1 MTAGFTHTQ
10 NRELSWLKFNERVLE
25 EACADEVPLY
35 ERLKFIAI
43 FTSNLDEF
51 FMVRVG
57 SLYDMSL
64 EGDVPIDNKTGLSPS
79 EQLERIYHA
88 VEPLYRKRD
97 RFFGEVTNALRA
109 YGVCDLNLDEL
120 KGDDATFVY
129 EYWRSCVLPVLSP
142 QIVDEHHPFPFV
154 GSKAPYVAVEL
165 QKKKRNILGL
175 IPMPAAL
182 PPVLFLPGDSIR
194 YIHLEQ
200 IVYRYAEEAFTAYPM
215 LSRNIFCVTRNA
227 DISPEDEDFS
237 PDADFREK
245 MKKLVK
251 QRSRLAPVRM
261 ECAYPMEGFLFD
273 TLSEKL
279 GLSRPQIYVS
289 SAPFSM
295 GYVYGLCQKF
305 DEGAQRRLCYRP
317 FSPQLVRNSL
327 FDFPRGQDVL
337 LFYPYES
344 MQPFLRLIRRAAN
357 DPYVTSIQITIYR
370 LAKDAKLIDLLCDA
384 AENGKEVLVLIELR
398 ARFDEQNNIDWSERL
413 ERAGCRV
420 IYGFEGFKVHSK
432 VCLITRL
439 EHGNPRYITQIATG
453 NYNEKTAELYT
464 DLSLIT
470 ADQNI
475 GRDAAE
481 FFRNMFIGNLE
492 VDYKH
497 LMVAPHCMKT
507 RILELIDEEIK
518 KGKGGQITL
527 KVNSVTDI
535 DVINKLAEASCA
547 GVRIMMLV
555 RGICCLL
562 PGVPGYTEN
571 IRVFSIV
578 GRFLEHSRIYSFG
591 VGASQKL
598 YISSA
603 DMMTRNMQRRVEV
616 AVPIY
621 SPRVRERINHII
633 DVYFRDTAKARE
645 LKSDGNY
652 ERDPQWRNGL
662 SAQEQFMAEAL
673 ENKERERPRGESAL
687 HRFVRKRVT
696 RWYRSLT
703 SELD

>member
-1 MTAGFTHTQ
+1 MAGFSYTQ

-25 EACADEVPLY
+25 EAYAEEVPLY

-64 EGDVPIDNKTGLSPS
+64 DGDDQIDNKTGLSPS
-79 EQLERIYHA
+79 QQLERIYHA
-88 VEPLYRKRD
+88 VEPLYKKRD
-97 RFFGEVTNALRA
+97 RYFREVENALRA
-109 YGVCDLNLDEL
+109 YGIADLSIDEL
-120 KGDDATFVY
+120 KGDDAVFVY
-129 EYWRSCVLPVLSP
+129 DYWRSCVLPVLSP
-142 QIVDEHHPFPFV
+142 QIVDDHHPFPFV
-154 GSKAPYVAVEL
+154 ANKVPHVAVEL
-165 QKKKRNILGL
+165 QKKKRTIMGL

-182 PPVLFLPGDSIR
+182 PSLLFLPGQGIR
-194 YIHLEQ
+194 YVHLEEV
-200 IVYRYAEEAFTAYPM
+200 ICRYAEEAFPAYPV

-227 DISPEDEDFS
+227 DISPEDEEFA
-237 PDADFREK
+237 PAGDFREK

-251 QRSRLAPVRM
+251 QRSRLAPVRL
-261 ECAYPMEGFLFD
+261 ECAQLLNDFFFGI
-273 TLSEKL
+273 LSEKL
-279 GLSRPQIYVS
+279 GLTRAQIYATE
-289 SAPFSM
+289 APFTMS
-295 GYVYGLCQKF
+295 YVYGLSQKF
-305 DEGAQRRLCYRP
+305 DEDMEKRLCYRP
-317 FSPQLVRNSL
+317 FTPQLVRGSL
-327 FDFPRGQDVL
+327 FEFPRGRDVL
-337 LFYPYES
+337 LSYPYES
-344 MQPFLRLIRRAAN
+344 MQPFLRLVRRAAN
-357 DPYVTSIQITIYR
+357 DPGVTSIQITIYR
-370 LAKDAKLIDLLCDA
+370 LAKEAKLIDSLCLA

-413 ERAGCRV
+413 ETAGCRV

-439 EHGNPRYITQIATG
+439 EHGNPRYVTQIATG
-453 NYNEKTAELYT
+453 NYNEKTAAQYT

-475 GRDAAE
+475 GHDAAE
-481 FFRNMFIGNLE
+481 FFRNMAIGNLE
-492 VDYKH
+492 EEYKT
-497 LMVAPHCMKT
+497 LMVAPRCMKS
-507 RILELIDEEIK
+507 RIMELIDEEIK
-518 KGKGGQITL
+518 KGRDGQIIF
-527 KVNSVTDI
+527 KVNSVTDLE
-535 DVINKLAEASCA
+535 VINKLSEASCA

-578 GRFLEHSRIYSFG
+578 GRYLEHSRIYSFG
-591 VGASQKL
+591 AGSEQKL

-603 DMMTRNMQRRVEV
+603 DLMTRNMQRRVEV

-621 SPRVRERINHII
+621 APHIRERVNHILDI
-633 DVYFRDTAKARE
+633 YFRDTAKARE

-652 ERDPQWRNGL
+652 ERFPDYRTGL

-673 ENKERERPRGESAL
+673 ENADTEKPRGEGWL
-687 HRFVRKRVT
+687 HRKVREKVT

-703 SELD
+703 SDLD

>member
-1 MTAGFTHTQ
+1 MAGFSYTQ

-25 EACADEVPLY
+25 EAYADEVPLY

-64 EGDVPIDNKTGLSPS
+64 DGDEQIDNKTGLSPS
-79 EQLERIYHA
+79 QQLERIYHA
-88 VEPLYRKRD
+88 VEPLYKKRD
-97 RFFGEVTNALRA
+97 RYFREVENALRG
-109 YGVCDLNLDEL
+109 YGIKDMRIDEL
-120 KGDDATFVY
+120 KGDDAVFVY
-129 EYWRSCVLPVLSP
+129 DYWRSCILPVLSP

-154 GSKAPYVAVEL
+154 ANKALHVAVEL
-165 QKKKRNILGL
+165 QKKKRTIMGL

-182 PPVLFLPGDSIR
+182 PALLFLPGEGIR
-194 YIHLEQ
+194 YVHLED
-200 IVYRYAEEAFTAYPM
+200 IVCRYAEEVFPAYPV

-227 DISPEDEDFS
+227 DISPEDEEFA
-237 PDADFREK
+237 PAGDFREK

-251 QRSRLAPVRM
+251 QRSRLAPVRL
-261 ECAYPMEGFLFD
+261 ECAQLLNDFFFGI
-273 TLSEKL
+273 LSEKL
-279 GLSRPQIYVS
+279 GLSRAQIYATE
-289 SAPFSM
+289 APFTMS
-295 GYVYGLCQKF
+295 YVYGLSQKF
-305 DEGAQRRLCYRP
+305 DEEMQKKLCYRP
-317 FSPQLVRNSL
+317 FTPQMVRGSL
-327 FDFPRGQDVL
+327 FEFPRGRDVL
-337 LFYPYES
+337 LSYPYES
-344 MQPFLRLIRRAAN
+344 MQPFLRLVRRAAN
-357 DPYVTSIQITIYR
+357 DPSVTSIQITIYR
-370 LAKDAKLIDLLCDA
+370 LAKEAKLIDSLCLA

-413 ERAGCRV
+413 ETAGCRV

-453 NYNEKTAELYT
+453 NYNEKTAAQYT

-481 FFRNMFIGNLE
+481 FFRNMAIGNLE
-492 VDYKH
+492 EDYKT
-497 LMVAPHCMKT
+497 LMVAPKCMKS
-507 RILELIDEEIK
+507 RIMELIDEEIQ
-518 KGKGGQITL
+518 KGKDGQIIF
-527 KVNSVTDI
+527 KVNSVTDLE
-535 DVINKLAEASCA
+535 VINKLSEASCA

-578 GRFLEHSRIYSFG
+578 GRYLEHSRIYSFG
-591 VGASQKL
+591 AGSEQKL

-603 DMMTRNMQRRVEV
+603 DLMTRNMQRRVEV

-621 SPRVRERINHII
+621 APHIRERVNHILDI
-633 DVYFRDTAKARE
+633 YFRDTAKARE

-652 ERDPQWRNGL
+652 ERFPDYRTGL

-673 ENKERERPRGESAL
+673 ENADTEKPRGEGWL
-687 HRFVRKRVT
+687 HRKVREKVT

-703 SELD
+703 SDLD

>member
-1 MTAGFTHTQ
+1 MAGFSYTQ

-25 EACADEVPLY
+25 EAYADEVPLY

-64 EGDVPIDNKTGLSPS
+64 DGDEQIDNKTGLSPS
-79 EQLERIYHA
+79 QQLERIYHA
-88 VEPLYRKRD
+88 VEPLYKKRD
-97 RFFGEVTNALRA
+97 RYFREVENALRG
-109 YGVCDLNLDEL
+109 YGIKDMRIDEL
-120 KGDDATFVY
+120 KGDDAVFVY
-129 EYWRSCVLPVLSP
+129 DYWRSCILPVLSP

-154 GSKAPYVAVEL
+154 ANKALHVAVEL
-165 QKKKRNILGL
+165 QKKKRTIMGL

-182 PPVLFLPGDSIR
+182 PALLFLPGEGIR
-194 YIHLEQ
+194 YVHLED
-200 IVYRYAEEAFTAYPM
+200 IVCRYAEEVFPAYPV

-227 DISPEDEDFS
+227 DISPEDEEFA
-237 PDADFREK
+237 PAGDFREK

-251 QRSRLAPVRM
+251 QRSRLAPVRL
-261 ECAYPMEGFLFD
+261 ECAQLLNDFFFGI
-273 TLSEKL
+273 LSEKL
-279 GLSRPQIYVS
+279 GLTRAQIYATE
-289 SAPFSM
+289 APFTMS
-295 GYVYGLCQKF
+295 YVYGLSQKF
-305 DEGAQRRLCYRP
+305 DEEMQKKLCYRP
-317 FSPQLVRNSL
+317 FTPQMVRGSL
-327 FDFPRGQDVL
+327 FEFPRGRDVL
-337 LFYPYES
+337 LSYPYES
-344 MQPFLRLIRRAAN
+344 MQPFLRLVRRAAN
-357 DPYVTSIQITIYR
+357 DPSVTSIQITIYR
-370 LAKDAKLIDLLCDA
+370 LAKEAKLIDSLCLA

-413 ERAGCRV
+413 ETAGCRV

-439 EHGNPRYITQIATG
+439 EHGNPRYVTQIATG
-453 NYNEKTAELYT
+453 NYNEKTAAQYT

-481 FFRNMFIGNLE
+481 FFRNMAIGNLE
-492 VDYKH
+492 EDYKT
-497 LMVAPHCMKT
+497 LMVAPKCMKS
-507 RILELIDEEIK
+507 RIMELIDEEIK
-518 KGKGGQITL
+518 KGKDGQIIF
-527 KVNSVTDI
+527 KVNSVTDLE
-535 DVINKLAEASCA
+535 VINKLSEASCA
-547 GVRIMMLV
+547 GVRIMLLV

-562 PGVPGYTEN
+562 PGVPEYTEN

-578 GRFLEHSRIYSFG
+578 GRYLEHSRIYSFG
-591 VGASQKL
+591 AGAEQKL

-603 DMMTRNMQRRVEV
+603 DLMTRNMQRRVEV

-621 SPRVRERINHII
+621 APHIRERVNHIL

-652 ERDPQWRNGL
+652 ERFPEYKTGL

-673 ENKERERPRGESAL
+673 ENADTEKPHTEGWL
-687 HRFVRKRVT
+687 HRKVREKVT

-703 SELD
+703 SDLD

>member
-1 MTAGFTHTQ
+1 MAGFSYTQ

-25 EACADEVPLY
+25 EAYAGEVPLY

-64 EGDVPIDNKTGLSPS
+64 DGDDQIDNKTGLSPS
-79 EQLERIYHA
+79 QQLERIYHA
-88 VEPLYRKRD
+88 VEPLYKKRD
-97 RFFGEVTNALRA
+97 RYFREVENALRA
-109 YGVCDLNLDEL
+109 YGIADLSIDEL
-120 KGDDATFVY
+120 KGDDAVFVY
-129 EYWRSCVLPVLSP
+129 DYWRSCVLPVLSP
-142 QIVDEHHPFPFV
+142 QIVDDHHPFPFV
-154 GSKAPYVAVEL
+154 ANKVPHVAVEL
-165 QKKKRNILGL
+165 QKKKRTIMGL

-182 PPVLFLPGDSIR
+182 PSLLFLPGQGIR
-194 YIHLEQ
+194 YVHLEEV
-200 IVYRYAEEAFTAYPM
+200 ICRYAEEAFPAYPV

-227 DISPEDEDFS
+227 DISPEDEEFA
-237 PDADFREK
+237 PAGDFREK

-251 QRSRLAPVRM
+251 QRSRLAPVRL
-261 ECAYPMEGFLFD
+261 ECAQLLNDFFFGI
-273 TLSEKL
+273 LSEKL
-279 GLSRPQIYVS
+279 GLTRAQIYATE
-289 SAPFSM
+289 APFTMS
-295 GYVYGLCQKF
+295 YVYGLSQKF
-305 DEGAQRRLCYRP
+305 DEEMQKKLCYRP
-317 FSPQLVRNSL
+317 FTPQMVRGSL
-327 FDFPRGQDVL
+327 FEFPRGRDVL
-337 LFYPYES
+337 LSYPYES
-344 MQPFLRLIRRAAN
+344 MQPFLRLVRRAAN
-357 DPYVTSIQITIYR
+357 DPSVTSIQITIYR
-370 LAKDAKLIDLLCDA
+370 LAKEAKLIDSLCLA

-413 ERAGCRV
+413 ETAGCRV

-453 NYNEKTAELYT
+453 NYNEKTAAQYT

-475 GRDAAE
+475 GHDAAE
-481 FFRNMFIGNLE
+481 FFRNMAIGNLE
-492 VDYKH
+492 EEYKT
-497 LMVAPHCMKT
+497 LMVAPRCMKS
-507 RILELIDEEIK
+507 RIMELIDEEIK
-518 KGKGGQITL
+518 KGKDGQIIF
-527 KVNSVTDI
+527 KVNSVTDLE
-535 DVINKLAEASCA
+535 VINKLSEASCA

-578 GRFLEHSRIYSFG
+578 GRYLEHSRIYSFG
-591 VGASQKL
+591 VGSEQKL

-603 DMMTRNMQRRVEV
+603 DLMTRNMQRRVEV

-621 SPRVRERINHII
+621 APHIRERVNHIL

-652 ERDPQWRNGL
+652 ERFPEYKTGL

-673 ENKERERPRGESAL
+673 ENADTEKPHTEGWL
-687 HRFVRKRVT
+687 HRKVREKVT

-703 SELD
+703 SDLD

>member
-1 MTAGFTHTQ
+1 MAGFSYTQ

-25 EACADEVPLY
+25 EAYAGEVPLY

-64 EGDVPIDNKTGLSPS
+64 DGDEQIDNKTGLSPS
-79 EQLERIYHA
+79 QQLERIYHA
-88 VEPLYRKRD
+88 VEPLYKKRD
-97 RFFGEVTNALRA
+97 RYFREVENALRG
-109 YGVCDLNLDEL
+109 YGIKDMRIDEL
-120 KGDDATFVY
+120 KGDDAVFVY
-129 EYWRSCVLPVLSP
+129 DYWRSCILPVLSP

-154 GSKAPYVAVEL
+154 ANKALHVAVEL
-165 QKKKRNILGL
+165 QKKKRTIMGL

-182 PPVLFLPGDSIR
+182 PALLFLPGEGIR
-194 YIHLEQ
+194 YVHLED
-200 IVYRYAEEAFTAYPM
+200 IVCRYAEEVFPAYPV

-227 DISPEDEDFS
+227 DISPEDEEFA
-237 PDADFREK
+237 PAGDFREK

-251 QRSRLAPVRM
+251 QRSRLAPVRL
-261 ECAYPMEGFLFD
+261 ECAQLLNDFFFGI
-273 TLSEKL
+273 LSEKL
-279 GLSRPQIYVS
+279 GLSRAQIYATE
-289 SAPFSM
+289 APFTMS
-295 GYVYGLCQKF
+295 YVYGLSQKF
-305 DEGAQRRLCYRP
+305 DEEMQKKLCYRP
-317 FSPQLVRNSL
+317 FTPQMVRGSL
-327 FDFPRGQDVL
+327 FEFPRGRDVL
-337 LFYPYES
+337 LSYPYES
-344 MQPFLRLIRRAAN
+344 MQPFLRLVRRAAN
-357 DPYVTSIQITIYR
+357 DPSVTSIQITIYR
-370 LAKDAKLIDLLCDA
+370 LAKEAKLIDSLCLA

-413 ERAGCRV
+413 ETAGCRV

-453 NYNEKTAELYT
+453 NYNEKTAAQYT

-481 FFRNMFIGNLE
+481 FFRNMAIGNLE
-492 VDYKH
+492 EDYKT
-497 LMVAPHCMKT
+497 LMVAPKCTKS
-507 RILELIDEEIK
+507 RIMELIDEEIK
-518 KGKGGQITL
+518 KGRDGQIIF
-527 KVNSVTDI
+527 KVNSVTDLE
-535 DVINKLAEASCA
+535 VINKLSEASCA
-547 GVRIMMLV
+547 GVRIMLLV

-562 PGVPGYTEN
+562 PGVPEYTEN

-578 GRFLEHSRIYSFG
+578 GRYLEHSRIYSFG
-591 VGASQKL
+591 AGSEQKL

-603 DMMTRNMQRRVEV
+603 DLMTRNMQRRVEV

-621 SPRVRERINHII
+621 APHIRERVNHILDI
-633 DVYFRDTAKARE
+633 YFRDTAKARE

-652 ERDPQWRNGL
+652 ERFPDYRTGL

-673 ENKERERPRGESAL
+673 ENADTEKPRGEGWL
-687 HRFVRKRVT
+687 HRKVREKVT

-703 SELD
+703 SDLD

>member
-1 MTAGFTHTQ
+1 MAGFSYTQ

-25 EACADEVPLY
+25 EAYADEVPLY

-64 EGDVPIDNKTGLSPS
+64 DGDEQIDNKTGLSPS
-79 EQLERIYHA
+79 QQLERIYHA
-88 VEPLYRKRD
+88 VEPLYKKRD
-97 RFFGEVTNALRA
+97 RYFREVENALRS
-109 YGVCDLNLDEL
+109 YGIKDMRIDEL
-120 KGDDATFVY
+120 KGDDAVFVY
-129 EYWRSCVLPVLSP
+129 DYWRSCILPVLSP

-154 GSKAPYVAVEL
+154 ANKALHVAVEL
-165 QKKKRNILGL
+165 QKKKRTIMGL

-182 PPVLFLPGDSIR
+182 PALLFLPGEGIR
-194 YIHLEQ
+194 YVHLED
-200 IVYRYAEEAFTAYPM
+200 IVCRYAEEVFPAYPV

-227 DISPEDEDFS
+227 DISPEDEEFA
-237 PDADFREK
+237 PAGDFREK

-251 QRSRLAPVRM
+251 QRSRLAPVRL
-261 ECAYPMEGFLFD
+261 ECAQLLNDFFFGI
-273 TLSEKL
+273 LSEKL
-279 GLSRPQIYVS
+279 GLTRAQIYATE
-289 SAPFSM
+289 APFTMS
-295 GYVYGLCQKF
+295 YVYGLSQKF
-305 DEGAQRRLCYRP
+305 DEEMQKKLCYRP
-317 FSPQLVRNSL
+317 FTPQMVRGSL
-327 FDFPRGQDVL
+327 FEFPRGRDVL
-337 LFYPYES
+337 LSYPYES
-344 MQPFLRLIRRAAN
+344 MQPFLRLVRRAAN
-357 DPYVTSIQITIYR
+357 DPSVTSIQITIYR
-370 LAKDAKLIDLLCDA
+370 LAKEAKLIDSLCLA

-413 ERAGCRV
+413 ETAGCRV

-453 NYNEKTAELYT
+453 NYNEKTAAQYT

-481 FFRNMFIGNLE
+481 FFRNMAIGNLE
-492 VDYKH
+492 EDYKT
-497 LMVAPHCMKT
+497 LMVAPKCMKS
-507 RILELIDEEIK
+507 RIMELIDEEIQ
-518 KGKGGQITL
+518 KGKDGQIIF
-527 KVNSVTDI
+527 KVNSVTDLE
-535 DVINKLAEASCA
+535 VINKLSEASCA
-547 GVRIMMLV
+547 GVRIMLLV

-562 PGVPGYTEN
+562 PGVPEYTEN

-578 GRFLEHSRIYSFG
+578 GRYLEHSRIYSFG
-591 VGASQKL
+591 VGSEQKL

-603 DMMTRNMQRRVEV
+603 DLMTRNMQRRVEV

-621 SPRVRERINHII
+621 APHIRERVNHIL

-652 ERDPQWRNGL
+652 ERFPEYKTGL

-673 ENKERERPRGESAL
+673 ENADTEKPHTEGWL
-687 HRFVRKRVT
+687 HRKVREKVT

-703 SELD
+703 SDLD

>member
-1 MTAGFTHTQ
+1 MAGFSYTQ

-25 EACADEVPLY
+25 EAYAEEVPLY

-64 EGDVPIDNKTGLSPS
+64 DGDDQIDNKTGLSPS
-79 EQLERIYHA
+79 QQLERIYHA
-88 VEPLYRKRD
+88 VEPLYKKRD
-97 RFFGEVTNALRA
+97 RYFREVENALRA
-109 YGVCDLNLDEL
+109 YGIADLSIDEL
-120 KGDDATFVY
+120 KGDDAVFVY
-129 EYWRSCVLPVLSP
+129 DYWRSCVLPVLSP
-142 QIVDEHHPFPFV
+142 QIVDDHHPFPFV
-154 GSKAPYVAVEL
+154 ANKVPHVAVEL
-165 QKKKRNILGL
+165 QKKKRTIMGL

-182 PPVLFLPGDSIR
+182 PSLLFLPGQGIR
-194 YIHLEQ
+194 YVHLEEV
-200 IVYRYAEEAFTAYPM
+200 ICRYAEEAFPAYPV

-227 DISPEDEDFS
+227 DISPEDEEFA
-237 PDADFREK
+237 PAGDFREK

-251 QRSRLAPVRM
+251 QRSRLAPVRL
-261 ECAYPMEGFLFD
+261 ECAQLLNDFFFGI
-273 TLSEKL
+273 LSEKL
-279 GLSRPQIYVS
+279 GLTRAQIYATE
-289 SAPFSM
+289 APFTMS
-295 GYVYGLCQKF
+295 YVYGLSQKF
-305 DEGAQRRLCYRP
+305 DEDMEKRLCYRP
-317 FSPQLVRNSL
+317 FTPQLVRGSL
-327 FDFPRGQDVL
+327 FEFPRGRDVL
-337 LFYPYES
+337 LSYPYES
-344 MQPFLRLIRRAAN
+344 MQPFLRLVRRAAN
-357 DPYVTSIQITIYR
+357 DPSVTSIQITIYR
-370 LAKDAKLIDLLCDA
+370 LAKEAKLIDSLCLA

-413 ERAGCRV
+413 ETAGCRV

-439 EHGNPRYITQIATG
+439 EHGNPRYVTQIATG
-453 NYNEKTAELYT
+453 NYNEKTAAQYT

-475 GRDAAE
+475 GHDAAE
-481 FFRNMFIGNLE
+481 FFRNMAIGNLE
-492 VDYKH
+492 EEYKT
-497 LMVAPHCMKT
+497 LMVAPRCMKS
-507 RILELIDEEIK
+507 RIMELIDEEIQ
-518 KGKGGQITL
+518 KGKDGQIIF
-527 KVNSVTDI
+527 KVNSVTDLE
-535 DVINKLAEASCA
+535 VINKLSEASCA

-578 GRFLEHSRIYSFG
+578 GRYLEHSRIYSFG
-591 VGASQKL
+591 AGSEQKL

-603 DMMTRNMQRRVEV
+603 DLMTRNMQRRVEV

-621 SPRVRERINHII
+621 APHIRERVNHILDI
-633 DVYFRDTAKARE
+633 YFRDTAKARE

-652 ERDPQWRNGL
+652 ERFPDYRAGL

-673 ENKERERPRGESAL
+673 ENADTEKPRGEGWL
-687 HRFVRKRVT
+687 HRKVREKVT

-703 SELD
+703 SDLD

>member
-1 MTAGFTHTQ
+1 MAGFSYTQ

-25 EACADEVPLY
+25 EAYADEVPLY

-64 EGDVPIDNKTGLSPS
+64 DGDEQIDNKTGLSPS
-79 EQLERIYHA
+79 QQLERIYHA
-88 VEPLYRKRD
+88 VEPLYKKRD
-97 RFFGEVTNALRA
+97 RYFREVENALRG
-109 YGVCDLNLDEL
+109 YGIKDMRIDEL
-120 KGDDATFVY
+120 KGDDAVFVY
-129 EYWRSCVLPVLSP
+129 DYWRSCILPVLSP

-154 GSKAPYVAVEL
+154 ANKALHVAVEL
-165 QKKKRNILGL
+165 QKKKRTIMGL

-182 PPVLFLPGDSIR
+182 PALLFLPGEGIR
-194 YIHLEQ
+194 YVHLED
-200 IVYRYAEEAFTAYPM
+200 IVCRYAEEVFPAYPV

-227 DISPEDEDFS
+227 DISPEDEEFA
-237 PDADFREK
+237 PAGDFREK

-251 QRSRLAPVRM
+251 QRSRLAPVRL
-261 ECAYPMEGFLFD
+261 ECAQLLNDFFFGI
-273 TLSEKL
+273 LSEKL
-279 GLSRPQIYVS
+279 GLTRAQIYATE
-289 SAPFSM
+289 APFTMS
-295 GYVYGLCQKF
+295 YVYGLSQKF
-305 DEGAQRRLCYRP
+305 DEEMQKKLCYRP
-317 FSPQLVRNSL
+317 FTPQMVRGSL
-327 FDFPRGQDVL
+327 FEFPRGRDVL
-337 LFYPYES
+337 LSYPYES
-344 MQPFLRLIRRAAN
+344 MQPFLRLVRRAAN
-357 DPYVTSIQITIYR
+357 DPGVTSIQITIYR
-370 LAKDAKLIDLLCDA
+370 LAKEAKLIDSLCLA

-413 ERAGCRV
+413 ETAGCRV

-439 EHGNPRYITQIATG
+439 EHGNPRYVTQIATG
-453 NYNEKTAELYT
+453 NYNEKTAAQYT

-481 FFRNMFIGNLE
+481 FFRNMAIGNLE
-492 VDYKH
+492 EDYKT
-497 LMVAPHCMKT
+497 LMVAPKCMKS
-507 RILELIDEEIK
+507 RIMELIDEEIK
-518 KGKGGQITL
+518 KGKDGQIIF
-527 KVNSVTDI
+527 KVNSVTDLE
-535 DVINKLAEASCA
+535 VINKLSEASCA
-547 GVRIMMLV
+547 GVRIMLLV

-562 PGVPGYTEN
+562 PGVPEYTEN

-578 GRFLEHSRIYSFG
+578 GRYLEHSRIYSFG
-591 VGASQKL
+591 VGSEQKL

-603 DMMTRNMQRRVEV
+603 DLMTRNMQRRVEV

-621 SPRVRERINHII
+621 APHIRERVNHIL

-652 ERDPQWRNGL
+652 ERFPEYKTGL

-673 ENKERERPRGESAL
+673 ENADTEKPHTEGWL
-687 HRFVRKRVT
+687 HRKVREKVT

-703 SELD
+703 SDLD

>member
-1 MTAGFTHTQ
+1 MAGFSYTQ

-25 EACADEVPLY
+25 EAYAEEVPLY

-64 EGDVPIDNKTGLSPS
+64 DGDDQIDNKTGLSPS
-79 EQLERIYHA
+79 QQLERIYHA
-88 VEPLYRKRD
+88 VEPLYKKRD
-97 RFFGEVTNALRA
+97 RYFREVENALRA
-109 YGVCDLNLDEL
+109 YGIADLSIDEL
-120 KGDDATFVY
+120 KGDDAVFVY
-129 EYWRSCVLPVLSP
+129 DYWRSCVLPVLSP
-142 QIVDEHHPFPFV
+142 QIVDDHHPFPFV
-154 GSKAPYVAVEL
+154 ANKVPHVAVEL
-165 QKKKRNILGL
+165 QKKKRTIMGL

-182 PPVLFLPGDSIR
+182 PALLFLPGNGIR
-194 YIHLEQ
+194 YVHLEEV
-200 IVYRYAEEAFTAYPM
+200 ICRYAEEAFPAYPV

-227 DISPEDEDFS
+227 DISPEDEEFA
-237 PDADFREK
+237 PAGDFREK

-251 QRSRLAPVRM
+251 QRSRLAPVRL
-261 ECAYPMEGFLFD
+261 ECAQLLNDFFFGI
-273 TLSEKL
+273 LSEKL
-279 GLSRPQIYVS
+279 GLTRAQIYATE
-289 SAPFSM
+289 APFTMS
-295 GYVYGLCQKF
+295 YVYGLSQKF
-305 DEGAQRRLCYRP
+305 DEDMEKRLCYRP
-317 FSPQLVRNSL
+317 FTPQLVRGSL
-327 FDFPRGQDVL
+327 FEFPRGRDVL
-337 LFYPYES
+337 LSYPYES
-344 MQPFLRLIRRAAN
+344 MQPFLRLVRRAAN
-357 DPYVTSIQITIYR
+357 DPGVTSIQITIYR
-370 LAKDAKLIDLLCDA
+370 LAKEAKLIDSLCLA

-413 ERAGCRV
+413 ETAGCRV

-439 EHGNPRYITQIATG
+439 EHGNPRYVTQIATG
-453 NYNEKTAELYT
+453 NYNEKTAAQYT

-475 GRDAAE
+475 GHDAAE
-481 FFRNMFIGNLE
+481 FFRNMAIGNLE
-492 VDYKH
+492 EEYKT
-497 LMVAPHCMKT
+497 LMVAPRCMKS
-507 RILELIDEEIK
+507 RIMELIDEEIK
-518 KGKGGQITL
+518 KGKDGQIIF
-527 KVNSVTDI
+527 KVNSVTDLE
-535 DVINKLAEASCA
+535 VINKLSEASCA

-578 GRFLEHSRIYSFG
+578 GRYLEHSRIYSFG
-591 VGASQKL
+591 AGSEQKL

-603 DMMTRNMQRRVEV
+603 DLMTRNMQRRVEV

-621 SPRVRERINHII
+621 APHIRERVNHILDI
-633 DVYFRDTAKARE
+633 YFRDTAKARE

-652 ERDPQWRNGL
+652 ERFPDYRTGL

-673 ENKERERPRGESAL
+673 ENADTEKPRGEGWL
-687 HRFVRKRVT
+687 HRKVREKVT

-703 SELD
+703 SDLD

>member
-1 MTAGFTHTQ
+1 MAGFSYTQ

-25 EACADEVPLY
+25 EAYADEVPLY

-64 EGDVPIDNKTGLSPS
+64 DGDDQIDNKTGLSPS
-79 EQLERIYHA
+79 QQLERIYHA
-88 VEPLYRKRD
+88 VEPLYKKRD
-97 RFFGEVTNALRA
+97 RYFREVENALRG
-109 YGVCDLNLDEL
+109 YGIKDMRIDEL
-120 KGDDATFVY
+120 KGDDAVFVY
-129 EYWRSCVLPVLSP
+129 DYWRSCILPVLSP

-154 GSKAPYVAVEL
+154 ANKALHVAVEL
-165 QKKKRNILGL
+165 QKKKRTIMGL

-182 PPVLFLPGDSIR
+182 PALLFLPGDGIR
-194 YIHLEQ
+194 YVHLED
-200 IVYRYAEEAFTAYPM
+200 IVCRYAEEVFPAYPV

-227 DISPEDEDFS
+227 DISPEDEEFA
-237 PDADFREK
+237 PAGDFREK

-251 QRSRLAPVRM
+251 QRSRLAPVRL
-261 ECAYPMEGFLFD
+261 ECAQLLNDFFFGI
-273 TLSEKL
+273 LSEKL
-279 GLSRPQIYVS
+279 GLTRAQIYATE
-289 SAPFSM
+289 APFTMS
-295 GYVYGLCQKF
+295 YVYGLSQKF
-305 DEGAQRRLCYRP
+305 DEEMQKKLCYRP
-317 FSPQLVRNSL
+317 FTPQMVRGSL
-327 FDFPRGQDVL
+327 FEFPRGRDVL
-337 LFYPYES
+337 LSYPYES
-344 MQPFLRLIRRAAN
+344 MQPFLRLVRRAAN
-357 DPYVTSIQITIYR
+357 DPGVTSIQITIYR
-370 LAKDAKLIDLLCDA
+370 LAKEAKLIDSLCLA

-413 ERAGCRV
+413 ETAGCRV

-439 EHGNPRYITQIATG
+439 EHGNPRYVTQIATG
-453 NYNEKTAELYT
+453 NYNEKTAAQYT

-475 GRDAAE
+475 GHDAAE
-481 FFRNMFIGNLE
+481 FFRNMAIGNLE
-492 VDYKH
+492 EEYKT
-497 LMVAPHCMKT
+497 LMVAPRCMKS
-507 RILELIDEEIK
+507 RIMELIDEEIK
-518 KGKGGQITL
+518 KGKDGQIIF
-527 KVNSVTDI
+527 KVNSVTDLE
-535 DVINKLAEASCA
+535 VINKLSEASCA

-578 GRFLEHSRIYSFG
+578 GRYLEHSRIYSFG
-591 VGASQKL
+591 AGSEQKL

-603 DMMTRNMQRRVEV
+603 DLMTRNMQRRVEV

-621 SPRVRERINHII
+621 APHIRERINHIL

-652 ERDPQWRNGL
+652 ERFPEYKTGL

-673 ENKERERPRGESAL
+673 ENADTEKPHTEGWL
-687 HRFVRKRVT
+687 HRKVREKVT

-703 SELD
+703 SDLD

>member
-1 MTAGFTHTQ
+1 MAGFSYTQ

-25 EACADEVPLY
+25 EAYADEVPLY

-64 EGDVPIDNKTGLSPS
+64 DGDEQIDNKTGLSPS
-79 EQLERIYHA
+79 QQLERIYHA
-88 VEPLYRKRD
+88 VEPLYKKRD
-97 RFFGEVTNALRA
+97 RYFREVENALRG
-109 YGVCDLNLDEL
+109 YGIKDMRIDEL
-120 KGDDATFVY
+120 KGDDAVFVY
-129 EYWRSCVLPVLSP
+129 DYWRSCILPVLSP

-154 GSKAPYVAVEL
+154 ANKALHVAVEL
-165 QKKKRNILGL
+165 QKKKRTIMGL

-182 PPVLFLPGDSIR
+182 PALLFLPGDGIR
-194 YIHLEQ
+194 YVHLED
-200 IVYRYAEEAFTAYPM
+200 IVCRYAEEVFPAYPV

-227 DISPEDEDFS
+227 DISPEDEEFA
-237 PDADFREK
+237 PAGDFREK

-251 QRSRLAPVRM
+251 QRSRLAPVRL
-261 ECAYPMEGFLFD
+261 ECAQLLNDFFFGI
-273 TLSEKL
+273 LSEKL
-279 GLSRPQIYVS
+279 GLTRAQIYATE
-289 SAPFSM
+289 APFTMS
-295 GYVYGLCQKF
+295 YVYGLSQKF
-305 DEGAQRRLCYRP
+305 DEEMQKKLCYRP
-317 FSPQLVRNSL
+317 FTPQMVRGSL
-327 FDFPRGQDVL
+327 FEFPRGRDVL
-337 LFYPYES
+337 LSYPYES
-344 MQPFLRLIRRAAN
+344 MQPFLRLVRRAAN
-357 DPYVTSIQITIYR
+357 DPSVTSIQITIYR
-370 LAKDAKLIDLLCDA
+370 LAKEAKLIDSLCLA

-413 ERAGCRV
+413 ETAGCRV

-453 NYNEKTAELYT
+453 NYNEKTAAQYT

-481 FFRNMFIGNLE
+481 FFRNMAIGNLE
-492 VDYKH
+492 EDYKT
-497 LMVAPHCMKT
+497 LMVAPKCMKS
-507 RILELIDEEIK
+507 RIMELIDEEIQ
-518 KGKGGQITL
+518 KGKDGQIIF
-527 KVNSVTDI
+527 KVNSVTDLE
-535 DVINKLAEASCA
+535 VINKLSEASCA
-547 GVRIMMLV
+547 GVRIMLLV

-562 PGVPGYTEN
+562 PGVPEYTEN

-578 GRFLEHSRIYSFG
+578 GRYLEHSRIYSFG
-591 VGASQKL
+591 VGSEQKL

-603 DMMTRNMQRRVEV
+603 DLMTRNMQRRVEV

-621 SPRVRERINHII
+621 APHIRERVNHIL

-652 ERDPQWRNGL
+652 ERFPEYKTGL

-673 ENKERERPRGESAL
+673 ENADTEKPHTEGWL
-687 HRFVRKRVT
+687 HRKVREKVT

-703 SELD
+703 SDLD

>member
-1 MTAGFTHTQ
+1 MAGFSYTQ

-25 EACADEVPLY
+25 EAYAEEVPLY

-64 EGDVPIDNKTGLSPS
+64 DGDDQIDNKTGLSPS
-79 EQLERIYHA
+79 QQLERIYHA
-88 VEPLYRKRD
+88 VEPLYKKRD
-97 RFFGEVTNALRA
+97 RYFREVENALRA
-109 YGVCDLNLDEL
+109 YGIADLSIDEL
-120 KGDDATFVY
+120 KGDDAVFVY
-129 EYWRSCVLPVLSP
+129 DYWRSCVLPVLSP
-142 QIVDEHHPFPFV
+142 QIVDDHHPFPFV
-154 GSKAPYVAVEL
+154 ANKVPHVAVEL
-165 QKKKRNILGL
+165 QKKKRTIMGL

-182 PPVLFLPGDSIR
+182 PALLFLPGKGIR
-194 YIHLEQ
+194 YVHLEDV
-200 IVYRYAEEAFTAYPM
+200 ICRYAEEAFPAYPV

-227 DISPEDEDFS
+227 DISPEDEEFA
-237 PDADFREK
+237 PAGDFREK

-251 QRSRLAPVRM
+251 QRSRLAPVRL
-261 ECAYPMEGFLFD
+261 ECAQLLNDFFFGI
-273 TLSEKL
+273 LSEKL
-279 GLSRPQIYVS
+279 GLTRAQIYATE
-289 SAPFSM
+289 APFTMS
-295 GYVYGLCQKF
+295 YVYGLSQKF
-305 DEGAQRRLCYRP
+305 DEDMEKRLCYRP
-317 FSPQLVRNSL
+317 FTPQLVRGSL
-327 FDFPRGQDVL
+327 FEFPRGRDVL
-337 LFYPYES
+337 LSYPYES
-344 MQPFLRLIRRAAN
+344 MQPFLRLVRRAAN
-357 DPYVTSIQITIYR
+357 DPGVTSIQITIYR
-370 LAKDAKLIDLLCDA
+370 LAKEAKLIDSLCLA

-413 ERAGCRV
+413 ETAGCRV

-439 EHGNPRYITQIATG
+439 EHGNPRYVTQIATG
-453 NYNEKTAELYT
+453 NYNEKTAAQYT

-475 GRDAAE
+475 GHDAAE
-481 FFRNMFIGNLE
+481 FFRNMAIGNLE
-492 VDYKH
+492 EEYKT
-497 LMVAPHCMKT
+497 LMVAPRCMKS
-507 RILELIDEEIK
+507 RIMELIDEEIQ
-518 KGKGGQITL
+518 KGKDGQIIF
-527 KVNSVTDI
+527 KVNSVTDLE
-535 DVINKLAEASCA
+535 VINKLSEASCA

-578 GRFLEHSRIYSFG
+578 GRYLEHSRIYSFG
-591 VGASQKL
+591 AGSEQKL

-603 DMMTRNMQRRVEV
+603 DLMTRNMQRRVEV

-621 SPRVRERINHII
+621 APHIRERVNHILDI
-633 DVYFRDTAKARE
+633 YFRDTAKARE

-652 ERDPQWRNGL
+652 ERFPDCKTGL

-673 ENKERERPRGESAL
+673 ENADTEKPRGEGWL
-687 HRFVRKRVT
+687 HRKVREKVT

-703 SELD
+703 SDLD

>member
-1 MTAGFTHTQ
+1 MAGFSYTQ

-25 EACADEVPLY
+25 EAYADEVPLY

-64 EGDVPIDNKTGLSPS
+64 DGDEQIDNKTGLSPS
-79 EQLERIYHA
+79 QQLERIYHA
-88 VEPLYRKRD
+88 VEPLYKKRD
-97 RFFGEVTNALRA
+97 RYFREVENALRG
-109 YGVCDLNLDEL
+109 YGIKDMRIDEL
-120 KGDDATFVY
+120 KGDDAVFVY
-129 EYWRSCVLPVLSP
+129 DYWRSCILPVLSP

-154 GSKAPYVAVEL
+154 ANKALHVAVEL
-165 QKKKRNILGL
+165 QKKKRTIMGL

-182 PPVLFLPGDSIR
+182 PALLFLPGEGIR
-194 YIHLEQ
+194 YVHLED
-200 IVYRYAEEAFTAYPM
+200 IVCRYAEEVFPAYPV

-227 DISPEDEDFS
+227 DISPEDEEFA
-237 PDADFREK
+237 PAGDFREK

-251 QRSRLAPVRM
+251 QRSRLAPVRL
-261 ECAYPMEGFLFD
+261 ECAQLLNDFFFGI
-273 TLSEKL
+273 LSEKL
-279 GLSRPQIYVS
+279 GLTRAQIYATE
-289 SAPFSM
+289 APFTMS
-295 GYVYGLCQKF
+295 YVYGLSQKF
-305 DEGAQRRLCYRP
+305 DEEMQKKLCYRP
-317 FSPQLVRNSL
+317 FTPQMVRDSL
-327 FDFPRGQDVL
+327 FEFPRGRDVL
-337 LFYPYES
+337 LSYPYES
-344 MQPFLRLIRRAAN
+344 MQPFLRLVRRAAN
-357 DPYVTSIQITIYR
+357 DPSVTSIQITIYR
-370 LAKDAKLIDLLCDA
+370 LAKEAKLIDSLCLA

-413 ERAGCRV
+413 ETAGCRV

-453 NYNEKTAELYT
+453 NYNEKTAAQYT

-481 FFRNMFIGNLE
+481 FFRNMAIGNLE
-492 VDYKH
+492 EDYKT
-497 LMVAPHCMKT
+497 LMVAPKCMKS
-507 RILELIDEEIK
+507 RIMELIDEEIK
-518 KGKGGQITL
+518 KGKDGQIIF
-527 KVNSVTDI
+527 KVNSVTDLE
-535 DVINKLAEASCA
+535 VINKLSEASCA
-547 GVRIMMLV
+547 GVRIMLLV

-562 PGVPGYTEN
+562 PGVPEYTEN

-578 GRFLEHSRIYSFG
+578 GRYLEHSRIYSFG
-591 VGASQKL
+591 VGSEQKL

-603 DMMTRNMQRRVEV
+603 DLMTRNMQRRVEV

-621 SPRVRERINHII
+621 APHIRERVNHIL

-652 ERDPQWRNGL
+652 ERFPEYKTGL

-673 ENKERERPRGESAL
+673 ENADTEKPHTEGWL
-687 HRFVRKRVT
+687 HRKVREKVT

-703 SELD
+703 SDLD

>member
-1 MTAGFTHTQ
+1 MAGFSYTQ

-25 EACADEVPLY
+25 EAYAEEVPLY

-64 EGDVPIDNKTGLSPS
+64 DGDDQIDNKTGLSPS
-79 EQLERIYHA
+79 QQLERIYHA
-88 VEPLYRKRD
+88 VEPLYKKRD
-97 RFFGEVTNALRA
+97 RYFREVENALRA
-109 YGVCDLNLDEL
+109 YGIADLSIDEL
-120 KGDDATFVY
+120 KGDDAVFVY
-129 EYWRSCVLPVLSP
+129 DYWRSCVLPVLSP
-142 QIVDEHHPFPFV
+142 QIVDDHHPFPFV
-154 GSKAPYVAVEL
+154 ANKVPHVAVEL
-165 QKKKRNILGL
+165 QKKKRTIMGL

-182 PPVLFLPGDSIR
+182 PALLFLPGKGIR
-194 YIHLEQ
+194 YVHLEDV
-200 IVYRYAEEAFTAYPM
+200 ICRYAEEAFPAYPV

-227 DISPEDEDFS
+227 DISPEDEEFA
-237 PDADFREK
+237 PAGDFREK

-251 QRSRLAPVRM
+251 QRSRLAPVRL
-261 ECAYPMEGFLFD
+261 ECAQLLNDFFFGI
-273 TLSEKL
+273 LSEKL
-279 GLSRPQIYVS
+279 GLTRAQIYATE
-289 SAPFSM
+289 APFTMS
-295 GYVYGLCQKF
+295 YVYGLSQKF
-305 DEGAQRRLCYRP
+305 DEDMEKRLCYRP
-317 FSPQLVRNSL
+317 FTPQLVRGSL
-327 FDFPRGQDVL
+327 FEFPRGRDVL
-337 LFYPYES
+337 LSYPYES
-344 MQPFLRLIRRAAN
+344 MQPFLRLVRRAAN
-357 DPYVTSIQITIYR
+357 DPSVTSIQITIYR
-370 LAKDAKLIDLLCDA
+370 LAKEAKLIDSLCLA

-413 ERAGCRV
+413 ETAGCRV

-439 EHGNPRYITQIATG
+439 EHGNPRYVTQIATG
-453 NYNEKTAELYT
+453 NYNEKTAAQYT

-475 GRDAAE
+475 GHDAAE
-481 FFRNMFIGNLE
+481 FFRNMAIGNLE
-492 VDYKH
+492 EEYKT
-497 LMVAPHCMKT
+497 LMVAPRCMKS
-507 RILELIDEEIK
+507 RIMELIDEEIK
-518 KGKGGQITL
+518 KGKDGQIIF
-527 KVNSVTDI
+527 KVNSVTDLE
-535 DVINKLAEASCA
+535 VINKLSEASCA

-578 GRFLEHSRIYSFG
+578 GRYLEHSRIYSFG
-591 VGASQKL
+591 VGSEQKL

-603 DMMTRNMQRRVEV
+603 DLMTRNMQRRVEV

-621 SPRVRERINHII
+621 APHIRERVNHILDI
-633 DVYFRDTAKARE
+633 YFRDTAKARE

-652 ERDPQWRNGL
+652 ERFPDCKTGL

-673 ENKERERPRGESAL
+673 ENADTEKPRGEGWL
-687 HRFVRKRVT
+687 HRKVREKVT

-703 SELD
+703 SDLD

>member
-1 MTAGFTHTQ
+1 MAGFSYTQ

-25 EACADEVPLY
+25 EAYAEEVPLY

-64 EGDVPIDNKTGLSPS
+64 DGDDQIDNKTGLSPS
-79 EQLERIYHA
+79 QQLERIYHA
-88 VEPLYRKRD
+88 VEPLYKKRD
-97 RFFGEVTNALRA
+97 RYFREVENALRA
-109 YGVCDLNLDEL
+109 YGIADLSIDEL
-120 KGDDATFVY
+120 KGDDAVFVY
-129 EYWRSCVLPVLSP
+129 DYWRSCVLPVLSP
-142 QIVDEHHPFPFV
+142 QIVDDHHPFPFV
-154 GSKAPYVAVEL
+154 ANKVPHVAVEL
-165 QKKKRNILGL
+165 QKKKRTIMGL

-182 PPVLFLPGDSIR
+182 PALLFLPGKGIR
-194 YIHLEQ
+194 YVHLEEV
-200 IVYRYAEEAFTAYPM
+200 ICRYAEEAFPAYPV

-227 DISPEDEDFS
+227 DISPEDEEFA
-237 PDADFREK
+237 PAGDFREK

-251 QRSRLAPVRM
+251 QRSRLAPVRL
-261 ECAYPMEGFLFD
+261 ECAQLLNDFFFGI
-273 TLSEKL
+273 LSEKL
-279 GLSRPQIYVS
+279 GLTRAQIYATE
-289 SAPFSM
+289 APFTMS
-295 GYVYGLCQKF
+295 YVYGLSQKF
-305 DEGAQRRLCYRP
+305 DEDMEKRLCYRP
-317 FSPQLVRNSL
+317 FTPQLVRGSL
-327 FDFPRGQDVL
+327 FDFPRGRDVL
-337 LFYPYES
+337 LSYPYES
-344 MQPFLRLIRRAAN
+344 MQPFLRLVRRAAN
-357 DPYVTSIQITIYR
+357 DPSVTSIQITIYR
-370 LAKDAKLIDLLCDA
+370 LAKEAKLIDSLCLA

-413 ERAGCRV
+413 ETAGCRV

-439 EHGNPRYITQIATG
+439 EHGNPRYVTQIATG
-453 NYNEKTAELYT
+453 NYNEKTAAQYT

-475 GRDAAE
+475 GHDAAE
-481 FFRNMFIGNLE
+481 FFRNMAIGNLE
-492 VDYKH
+492 EDYKC
-497 LMVAPHCMKT
+497 LMVAPQCMKS
-507 RILELIDEEIK
+507 RIMELIDEEIK
-518 KGKGGQITL
+518 KGKDGQIIF
-527 KVNSVTDI
+527 KVNSVTDLE
-535 DVINKLAEASCA
+535 VINKLSEASCA

-578 GRFLEHSRIYSFG
+578 GRYLEHSRIYSFG
-591 VGASQKL
+591 AGSEQKL

-603 DMMTRNMQRRVEV
+603 DLMTRNMQRRVEV

-621 SPRVRERINHII
+621 APHIRERVNHILDI
-633 DVYFRDTAKARE
+633 YFRDTAKARE

-652 ERDPQWRNGL
+652 ERFPDYRTGL

-673 ENKERERPRGESAL
+673 ENADTEKPRGEGWL
-687 HRFVRKRVT
+687 HRKVREKVT

-703 SELD
+703 SDLD

>member
-1 MTAGFTHTQ
+1 MAGFSYTQ

-25 EACADEVPLY
+25 EAYADEVPLY

-64 EGDVPIDNKTGLSPS
+64 DGDEQIDNKTGLSPS
-79 EQLERIYHA
+79 QQLERIYHA
-88 VEPLYRKRD
+88 VEPLYKKRD
-97 RFFGEVTNALRA
+97 RYFREVENALRS
-109 YGVCDLNLDEL
+109 YGIKDMRIDEL
-120 KGDDATFVY
+120 KGDDAVFVY
-129 EYWRSCVLPVLSP
+129 DYWRSCILPVLSP

-154 GSKAPYVAVEL
+154 ANKALHVAVEL
-165 QKKKRNILGL
+165 QKKKRTIMGL

-182 PPVLFLPGDSIR
+182 PALLFLPGEGIR
-194 YIHLEQ
+194 YVHLED
-200 IVYRYAEEAFTAYPM
+200 IVCRYAEEVFPAYPV

-227 DISPEDEDFS
+227 DISPEDEEFA
-237 PDADFREK
+237 PAGDFREK

-251 QRSRLAPVRM
+251 QRSRLAPVRL
-261 ECAYPMEGFLFD
+261 ECAQLLNDFFFGI
-273 TLSEKL
+273 LSEKL
-279 GLSRPQIYVS
+279 GLTRAQIYATE
-289 SAPFSM
+289 APFTMS
-295 GYVYGLCQKF
+295 YVYGLSQKF
-305 DEGAQRRLCYRP
+305 DEEMQKKLCYRP
-317 FSPQLVRNSL
+317 FTPQMVRGSL
-327 FDFPRGQDVL
+327 FEFPRGRDVL
-337 LFYPYES
+337 LSYPYDS
-344 MQPFLRLIRRAAN
+344 MQPFLRLVRRAAN
-357 DPYVTSIQITIYR
+357 DPSVTSIQITIYR
-370 LAKDAKLIDLLCDA
+370 LAKEAKLIDSLCLA

-413 ERAGCRV
+413 ETAGCRV

-453 NYNEKTAELYT
+453 NYNEKTAAQYT

-481 FFRNMFIGNLE
+481 FFRNMAIGNLE
-492 VDYKH
+492 EDYKT
-497 LMVAPHCMKT
+497 LMVAPKCMKS
-507 RILELIDEEIK
+507 RIMELIDEEIK
-518 KGKGGQITL
+518 KGKDGQIIF
-527 KVNSVTDI
+527 KVNSVTDLE
-535 DVINKLAEASCA
+535 VINKLSEASCA
-547 GVRIMMLV
+547 GVRIMLLV

-562 PGVPGYTEN
+562 PGVPEYTEN

-578 GRFLEHSRIYSFG
+578 GRYLEHSRIYSFG
-591 VGASQKL
+591 VGSEQKL

-603 DMMTRNMQRRVEV
+603 DLMTRNMQRRVEV

-621 SPRVRERINHII
+621 APHIRERINHIL

-652 ERDPQWRNGL
+652 ERFPEYKTGL

-673 ENKERERPRGESAL
+673 ENADTEKPHTEGWL
-687 HRFVRKRVT
+687 HRKVREKVT

-703 SELD
+703 SDLD

>member
-1 MTAGFTHTQ
+1 MAGFSYTQ

-25 EACADEVPLY
+25 EAYADEVPLY

-64 EGDVPIDNKTGLSPS
+64 DGDDQIDNKTGLSPS
-79 EQLERIYHA
+79 QQLERIYHA
-88 VEPLYRKRD
+88 VEPLYKKRD
-97 RFFGEVTNALRA
+97 RYFREVENALRA
-109 YGVCDLNLDEL
+109 YGIADLSIDEL
-120 KGDDATFVY
+120 KGDDAVFVY
-129 EYWRSCVLPVLSP
+129 DYWRSCVLPVLSP
-142 QIVDEHHPFPFV
+142 QIVDDHHPFPFV
-154 GSKAPYVAVEL
+154 ANKVPHVAVEL
-165 QKKKRNILGL
+165 QKKKRTIMGL

-182 PPVLFLPGDSIR
+182 PALLFLPGNGIR
-194 YIHLEQ
+194 YVHLEEV
-200 IVYRYAEEAFTAYPM
+200 ICRYAEEAFPAYPV

-227 DISPEDEDFS
+227 DISPEDEEFA
-237 PDADFREK
+237 PAGDFREK

-251 QRSRLAPVRM
+251 QRSRLAPVRL
-261 ECAYPMEGFLFD
+261 ECAQLLNDFFFGI
-273 TLSEKL
+273 LSEKL
-279 GLSRPQIYVS
+279 GLTRAQIYATE
-289 SAPFSM
+289 APFTMS
-295 GYVYGLCQKF
+295 YVYGLSQKF
-305 DEGAQRRLCYRP
+305 DEDMEKRLCYRP
-317 FSPQLVRNSL
+317 FTPQLVRGSL
-327 FDFPRGQDVL
+327 FDFPRGRDVL
-337 LFYPYES
+337 LSYPYES
-344 MQPFLRLIRRAAN
+344 MQPFLRLVRRAAN
-357 DPYVTSIQITIYR
+357 DPSVTSIQITIYR
-370 LAKDAKLIDLLCDA
+370 LAKEAKLIDSLCLA

-413 ERAGCRV
+413 ETAGCRV

-439 EHGNPRYITQIATG
+439 EHGNPRYVTQIATG
-453 NYNEKTAELYT
+453 NYNEKTAAQYT

-475 GRDAAE
+475 GHDAAE
-481 FFRNMFIGNLE
+481 FFRNMAIGNLE
-492 VDYKH
+492 EEYKT
-497 LMVAPHCMKT
+497 LMVAPRCMKS
-507 RILELIDEEIK
+507 RIMELIDEEIK
-518 KGKGGQITL
+518 KGKDGQIIF
-527 KVNSVTDI
+527 KVNSVTDLE
-535 DVINKLAEASCA
+535 VINKLSEASCA

-578 GRFLEHSRIYSFG
+578 GRYLEHSRIYSFG
-591 VGASQKL
+591 AGSEQKL

-603 DMMTRNMQRRVEV
+603 DLMTRNMQRRVEV
-616 AVPIY
+616 AVPIHA
-621 SPRVRERINHII
+621 PHIRERINHIL

-652 ERDPQWRNGL
+652 ERFPDNKTGL

-673 ENKERERPRGESAL
+673 ENADTEKPRGEGWL
-687 HRFVRKRVT
+687 HRKVREKVT

-703 SELD
+703 SDLD

>member
-1 MTAGFTHTQ
+1 MAGFSYTQ

-25 EACADEVPLY
+25 EAYADEVPLY

-64 EGDVPIDNKTGLSPS
+64 DGDEQIDNKTGLSPS
-79 EQLERIYHA
+79 QQLERIYHA
-88 VEPLYRKRD
+88 VEPLYKKRD
-97 RFFGEVTNALRA
+97 RYFREVENALRG
-109 YGVCDLNLDEL
+109 YGIKDMRIDEL
-120 KGDDATFVY
+120 KGDDAVFVY
-129 EYWRSCVLPVLSP
+129 DYWRSCILPVLSP

-154 GSKAPYVAVEL
+154 ANKALHVAVEL
-165 QKKKRNILGL
+165 QKKKRTIMGL

-182 PPVLFLPGDSIR
+182 PALLFLPGDGIR
-194 YIHLEQ
+194 YVHLED
-200 IVYRYAEEAFTAYPM
+200 IVCRYAEEVFPAYPV

-227 DISPEDEDFS
+227 DISPEDEEFA
-237 PDADFREK
+237 PAGDFREK

-251 QRSRLAPVRM
+251 QRSRLAPVRL
-261 ECAYPMEGFLFD
+261 ECAQLLNDFFFGI
-273 TLSEKL
+273 LSEKL
-279 GLSRPQIYVS
+279 GLTRAQIYATE
-289 SAPFSM
+289 APFTMS
-295 GYVYGLCQKF
+295 YVYGLSQKF
-305 DEGAQRRLCYRP
+305 DEEMQKKLCYRP
-317 FSPQLVRNSL
+317 FTPQMVRGSL
-327 FDFPRGQDVL
+327 FEFPRGRDVL
-337 LFYPYES
+337 LSYPYES
-344 MQPFLRLIRRAAN
+344 MQPFLRLVRRAAN
-357 DPYVTSIQITIYR
+357 DPSVTSIQITIYR
-370 LAKDAKLIDLLCDA
+370 LAKEAKLIDSLCLA

-413 ERAGCRV
+413 ETAGCRV

-439 EHGNPRYITQIATG
+439 EHGNPRYVTQIATG
-453 NYNEKTAELYT
+453 NYNEKTAAQYT

-481 FFRNMFIGNLE
+481 FFRNMAIGNLE
-492 VDYKH
+492 EDYKT
-497 LMVAPHCMKT
+497 LMVAPKCMKS
-507 RILELIDEEIK
+507 RIMELIDEEIQ
-518 KGKGGQITL
+518 KGKDGQIIF
-527 KVNSVTDI
+527 KVNSVTDLE
-535 DVINKLAEASCA
+535 VINKLSEASCA
-547 GVRIMMLV
+547 GVRIMLLV

-562 PGVPGYTEN
+562 PGVPDCTEN

-578 GRFLEHSRIYSFG
+578 GRYLEHSRIYSFG
-591 VGASQKL
+591 AGSEQKL

-603 DMMTRNMQRRVEV
+603 DLMTRNMQRRVEV

-621 SPRVRERINHII
+621 APHIRERVNHILDI
-633 DVYFRDTAKARE
+633 YFRDTAKARE

-652 ERDPQWRNGL
+652 ERFPDYRTGL

-673 ENKERERPRGESAL
+673 ENADTEKPHTEGWL
-687 HRFVRKRVT
+687 HRKVREKVT

-703 SELD
+703 SDLD

>member
-1 MTAGFTHTQ
+1 MAGFSYTQ

-25 EACADEVPLY
+25 EAYAEEVPLY

-64 EGDVPIDNKTGLSPS
+64 DGDDQIDNKTGLSPS
-79 EQLERIYHA
+79 QQLERIYHA
-88 VEPLYRKRD
+88 VEPLYKKRD
-97 RFFGEVTNALRA
+97 RYFREVENALRA
-109 YGVCDLNLDEL
+109 YGIADLSIDEL
-120 KGDDATFVY
+120 KGDDAVFVY
-129 EYWRSCVLPVLSP
+129 DYWRSCVLPVLSP
-142 QIVDEHHPFPFV
+142 QIVDDHHPFPFV
-154 GSKAPYVAVEL
+154 ANKVPHVAVEL
-165 QKKKRNILGL
+165 QKKKRTIMGL

-182 PPVLFLPGDSIR
+182 PALLFLPGQGIR
-194 YIHLEQ
+194 YVHLEEV
-200 IVYRYAEEAFTAYPM
+200 ICRYAEEAFPAYPV

-227 DISPEDEDFS
+227 DISPEDEEFA
-237 PDADFREK
+237 PAGDFREK

-251 QRSRLAPVRM
+251 QRSRLAPVRL
-261 ECAYPMEGFLFD
+261 ECAQLLNDFFFGI
-273 TLSEKL
+273 LSEKL
-279 GLSRPQIYVS
+279 GLTRAQIYATE
-289 SAPFSM
+289 APFTMS
-295 GYVYGLCQKF
+295 YVYGLSQKF
-305 DEGAQRRLCYRP
+305 DEDMEKRLCYRP
-317 FSPQLVRNSL
+317 FTPQLVRGSL
-327 FDFPRGQDVL
+327 FDFPRGRDVL
-337 LFYPYES
+337 LSYPYES
-344 MQPFLRLIRRAAN
+344 MQPFLRLVRRAAN
-357 DPYVTSIQITIYR
+357 DPSVTSIQITIYR
-370 LAKDAKLIDLLCDA
+370 LAKEAKLIDSLCLA

-413 ERAGCRV
+413 ETAGCRV

-439 EHGNPRYITQIATG
+439 EHGNPRYVTQIATG
-453 NYNEKTAELYT
+453 NYNEKTAAQYT

-481 FFRNMFIGNLE
+481 FFRNMAIGNLE
-492 VDYKH
+492 EDYKT
-497 LMVAPHCMKT
+497 LMVAPKCMKS
-507 RILELIDEEIK
+507 RIMELIDEEIK
-518 KGKGGQITL
+518 KGKDGQIIF
-527 KVNSVTDI
+527 KVNSVTDLE
-535 DVINKLAEASCA
+535 VINKLSEASCA
-547 GVRIMMLV
+547 GVRIMLLV

-562 PGVPGYTEN
+562 PGVPEYTEN

-578 GRFLEHSRIYSFG
+578 GRYLEHSRIYSFG
-591 VGASQKL
+591 VGSEQKL

-603 DMMTRNMQRRVEV
+603 DLMTRNMQRRVEV

-621 SPRVRERINHII
+621 APHIRERVNHILDI
-633 DVYFRDTAKARE
+633 YFRDTAKARE

-652 ERDPQWRNGL
+652 ERFPDYRTGL

-673 ENKERERPRGESAL
+673 ENADTEKPRGEGWL
-687 HRFVRKRVT
+687 HRKVREKVT

-703 SELD
+703 SDLD

>member
-1 MTAGFTHTQ
+1 MAGFSYTQ

-25 EACADEVPLY
+25 EAYAEEVPLY

-64 EGDVPIDNKTGLSPS
+64 DGDDQIDNKTGLSPS
-79 EQLERIYHA
+79 QQLERIYHA
-88 VEPLYRKRD
+88 VEPLYKKRD
-97 RFFGEVTNALRA
+97 RYFREVENALRA
-109 YGVCDLNLDEL
+109 YGIADLSIDEL
-120 KGDDATFVY
+120 KGDDAVFVY
-129 EYWRSCVLPVLSP
+129 DYWRSCVLPVLSP
-142 QIVDEHHPFPFV
+142 QIVDDHHPFPFV
-154 GSKAPYVAVEL
+154 ANKVPHVAVEL
-165 QKKKRNILGL
+165 QKKKRTIMGL

-182 PPVLFLPGDSIR
+182 PALLFLPGNGIR
-194 YIHLEQ
+194 YVHLEDV
-200 IVYRYAEEAFTAYPM
+200 ICRYAEEAFPAYPV

-227 DISPEDEDFS
+227 DISPEDEEFA
-237 PDADFREK
+237 PAGDFREK

-251 QRSRLAPVRM
+251 QRSRLAPVRL
-261 ECAYPMEGFLFD
+261 ECAQLLNDFFFGI
-273 TLSEKL
+273 LSEKL
-279 GLSRPQIYVS
+279 GLTRAQIYATE
-289 SAPFSM
+289 APFTMS
-295 GYVYGLCQKF
+295 YVYGLSQKF
-305 DEGAQRRLCYRP
+305 DEDMEKRLCYRP
-317 FSPQLVRNSL
+317 FTPQLVRGSL
-327 FDFPRGQDVL
+327 FEFPRGRDVL
-337 LFYPYES
+337 LSYPYES
-344 MQPFLRLIRRAAN
+344 MQPFLRLVRRAAN
-357 DPYVTSIQITIYR
+357 DPSVTSIQITIYR
-370 LAKDAKLIDLLCDA
+370 LAKEAKLIDSLCLA

-413 ERAGCRV
+413 ETAGCRV

-439 EHGNPRYITQIATG
+439 EHGNPRYVTQIATG
-453 NYNEKTAELYT
+453 NYNEKTAAQYT

-475 GRDAAE
+475 GHDAAE
-481 FFRNMFIGNLE
+481 FFRNMAIGNLE
-492 VDYKH
+492 EEYKT
-497 LMVAPHCMKT
+497 LMVAPRCMKS
-507 RILELIDEEIK
+507 RIMELIDEEIK
-518 KGKGGQITL
+518 KGKDGQIIF
-527 KVNSVTDI
+527 KVNSVTDLE
-535 DVINKLAEASCA
+535 VINKLSEASCA

-578 GRFLEHSRIYSFG
+578 GRYLEHSRIYSFG
-591 VGASQKL
+591 AGSEQKL

-603 DMMTRNMQRRVEV
+603 DLMTRNMQRRVEV

-621 SPRVRERINHII
+621 APHIRERVNHILDI
-633 DVYFRDTAKARE
+633 YFRDTAKARE

-652 ERDPQWRNGL
+652 ERFPDCKTGL

-673 ENKERERPRGESAL
+673 ENADTEKPRGEGWL
-687 HRFVRKRVT
+687 HRKVREKVT

-703 SELD
+703 SDLD

>member
-1 MTAGFTHTQ
+1 MAGFSYTQ

-25 EACADEVPLY
+25 EAYAEEVPLY

-64 EGDVPIDNKTGLSPS
+64 DGDDQIDNKTGLSPS
-79 EQLERIYHA
+79 QQLERIYHA
-88 VEPLYRKRD
+88 VEPLYKKRD
-97 RFFGEVTNALRA
+97 RYFREVENALRA
-109 YGVCDLNLDEL
+109 YGIADLSIDEL
-120 KGDDATFVY
+120 KGDDAVFVY
-129 EYWRSCVLPVLSP
+129 DYWRSCVLPVLSP
-142 QIVDEHHPFPFV
+142 QIVDDHHPFPFV
-154 GSKAPYVAVEL
+154 ANKVPHVAVEL
-165 QKKKRNILGL
+165 QKKKRTIMGL

-182 PPVLFLPGDSIR
+182 PSLLFLPGNGIR
-194 YIHLEQ
+194 YVHLEEV
-200 IVYRYAEEAFTAYPM
+200 ICRYAEEAFPAYPV

-227 DISPEDEDFS
+227 DISPEDEEFA
-237 PDADFREK
+237 PAGDFREK

-251 QRSRLAPVRM
+251 QRSRLAPVRL
-261 ECAYPMEGFLFD
+261 ECAQLLNDFFFGI
-273 TLSEKL
+273 LSEKL
-279 GLSRPQIYVS
+279 GLSRAQIYATE
-289 SAPFSM
+289 APFTMS
-295 GYVYGLCQKF
+295 YVYGLSQKF
-305 DEGAQRRLCYRP
+305 DEDMEKRLCYRP
-317 FSPQLVRNSL
+317 FTPQLVRGSL
-327 FDFPRGQDVL
+327 FDFPRGRDVL
-337 LFYPYES
+337 LSYPYES
-344 MQPFLRLIRRAAN
+344 MQPFLRLVRRAAN
-357 DPYVTSIQITIYR
+357 DPSVTSIQITIYR
-370 LAKDAKLIDLLCDA
+370 LAKEAKLIDSLCLA

-413 ERAGCRV
+413 ETAGCRV

-439 EHGNPRYITQIATG
+439 EHGNPRYVTQIATG
-453 NYNEKTAELYT
+453 NYNEKTAAQYT

-475 GRDAAE
+475 GHDAAE
-481 FFRNMFIGNLE
+481 FFRNMAIGNLE
-492 VDYKH
+492 EEYKT
-497 LMVAPHCMKT
+497 LMVAPRCMKS
-507 RILELIDEEIK
+507 RIMELIDEEIK
-518 KGKGGQITL
+518 KGKDGQIIF
-527 KVNSVTDI
+527 KVNSVTDLE
-535 DVINKLAEASCA
+535 VINKLSEASCA

-578 GRFLEHSRIYSFG
+578 GRYLEHSRIYSFG
-591 VGASQKL
+591 AGSEQKL

-603 DMMTRNMQRRVEV
+603 DLMTRNMQRRVEV

-621 SPRVRERINHII
+621 APHIRERVNHILDI
-633 DVYFRDTAKARE
+633 YFRDTAKARE

-652 ERDPQWRNGL
+652 ERFPDCKTGL

-673 ENKERERPRGESAL
+673 ENADTEKPRGEGWL
-687 HRFVRKRVT
+687 HRKVREKVT

-703 SELD
+703 SDLD

>member
-1 MTAGFTHTQ
+1 MAGFSYTQ

-25 EACADEVPLY
+25 EAYAEEVPLY

-64 EGDVPIDNKTGLSPS
+64 DGDDQIDNKTGLSPS
-79 EQLERIYHA
+79 QQLERIYHA
-88 VEPLYRKRD
+88 VEPLYKKRD
-97 RFFGEVTNALRA
+97 RYFREVENALRA
-109 YGVCDLNLDEL
+109 YGIADLSIDEL
-120 KGDDATFVY
+120 KGDDAVFVY
-129 EYWRSCVLPVLSP
+129 DYWRSCVLPVLSP
-142 QIVDEHHPFPFV
+142 QIVDDHHPFPFV
-154 GSKAPYVAVEL
+154 ANKVPHVAVEL
-165 QKKKRNILGL
+165 QKKKRTIMGL

-182 PPVLFLPGDSIR
+182 PALLFLPGKGIR
-194 YIHLEQ
+194 YVHLEDV
-200 IVYRYAEEAFTAYPM
+200 ICRYAEEAFPAYPV

-227 DISPEDEDFS
+227 DISPEDEEFA
-237 PDADFREK
+237 PAGDFREK

-251 QRSRLAPVRM
+251 QRSRLAPVRL
-261 ECAYPMEGFLFD
+261 ECAQLLNDFFFGI
-273 TLSEKL
+273 LSEKL
-279 GLSRPQIYVS
+279 GLTRAQIYATE
-289 SAPFSM
+289 APFTMS
-295 GYVYGLCQKF
+295 YVYGLSQKF
-305 DEGAQRRLCYRP
+305 DEDMEKRLCYRP
-317 FSPQLVRNSL
+317 FTPQLVRGSL
-327 FDFPRGQDVL
+327 FDFPRGRDVL
-337 LFYPYES
+337 LSYPYES
-344 MQPFLRLIRRAAN
+344 MQPFLRLVRRAAN
-357 DPYVTSIQITIYR
+357 DPSVTSIQITIYR
-370 LAKDAKLIDLLCDA
+370 LAKEAKLIDSLCLA

-413 ERAGCRV
+413 ETAGCRV

-439 EHGNPRYITQIATG
+439 EHGNPRYVTQIATG
-453 NYNEKTAELYT
+453 NYNEKTAAQYT

-475 GRDAAE
+475 GHDAAE
-481 FFRNMFIGNLE
+481 FFRNMAIGNLE
-492 VDYKH
+492 EEYKT
-497 LMVAPHCMKT
+497 LMVAPRCMKS
-507 RILELIDEEIK
+507 RIMELIDEEIK
-518 KGKGGQITL
+518 KGKDGQIIF
-527 KVNSVTDI
+527 KVNSVTDLE
-535 DVINKLAEASCA
+535 VINKLSEASCA

-578 GRFLEHSRIYSFG
+578 GRYLEHSRIYSFG
-591 VGASQKL
+591 AGSEQKL

-603 DMMTRNMQRRVEV
+603 DLMTRNMQRRVEV

-621 SPRVRERINHII
+621 APHIRERVNHILDI
-633 DVYFRDTAKARE
+633 YFRDTAKARE

-652 ERDPQWRNGL
+652 ERFPDCKTGL

-673 ENKERERPRGESAL
+673 ENADTEKPRGEGWL
-687 HRFVRKRVT
+687 HRKVREKVT

-703 SELD
+703 SDLD

>member
-1 MTAGFTHTQ
+1 MTAGFTYTQ

-25 EACADEVPLY
+25 EACAEGVPLY

-64 EGDVPIDNKTGLSPS
+64 DGDVPIDNKTGLSPS
-79 EQLERIYHA
+79 QQLERIYHA
-88 VEPLYRKRD
+88 AEPLYKKRD

-109 YGVCDLNLDEL
+109 HGVCDLSLDEL
-120 KGDDATFVY
+120 QGDDAVFVY

-154 GSKAPYVAVEL
+154 GNKAPYVAVEL

-182 PPVLFLPGDSIR
+182 PLVLFLPGDGIR
-194 YIHLEQ
+194 YVHLEQ
-200 IVYRYAEEAFTAYPM
+200 IVCRYAEEAFPAYPV
-215 LSRNIFCVTRNA
+215 LSRNVFCVTRNA
-227 DISPEDEDFS
+227 DISPEDEEFA
-237 PDADFREK
+237 PDSDFREK

-251 QRSRLAPVRM
+251 QRSRLAPVRL
-261 ECAYPMEGFLFD
+261 ESAQPLKGFLFD
-273 TLSEKL
+273 MLSEKL

-289 SAPFSM
+289 SAPFLM
-295 GYVYGLCQKF
+295 GYVYSLSQKL
-305 DEGAQRRLCYRP
+305 DEDAQKRLCYRP
-317 FSPQLVRNSL
+317 FSPQLVRNSV
-327 FDFPRGQDVL
+327 FDFPRGRDVL
-337 LFYPYES
+337 LSYPYES

-357 DPYVTSIQITIYR
+357 DPDVASIQITIYR
-370 LAKDAKLIDLLCDA
+370 LAKEAKLIDILCQA

-464 DLSLIT
+464 DLSLVT

-492 VDYKH
+492 VTYQH
-497 LMVAPHCMKT
+497 LMVAPQCMKS
-507 RILELIDEEIK
+507 RILDLIDEEIA
-518 KGKGGQITL
+518 KGRDGQIIL

-535 DVINKLAEASCA
+535 DVINKLAEASRA

-562 PGVPGYTEN
+562 PGVPGHTEN

-621 SPRVRERINHII
+621 AAHVRERINHIL

-673 ENKERERPRGESAL
+673 ENKEREKPKGEGAL
-687 HRFVRKRVT
+687 HRFVRKHVT

-703 SELD
+703 SDLD

>member
-1 MTAGFTHTQ
+1 MAGFSYTQ

-25 EACADEVPLY
+25 EAYAEEVPLY

-64 EGDVPIDNKTGLSPS
+64 DGDDQIDNKTGLSPS
-79 EQLERIYHA
+79 QQLERIYHA
-88 VEPLYRKRD
+88 VEPLYKKRD
-97 RFFGEVTNALRA
+97 RYFREVENALRA
-109 YGVCDLNLDEL
+109 YGIADLSIDEL
-120 KGDDATFVY
+120 KGDDAVFVY
-129 EYWRSCVLPVLSP
+129 DYWRSCVLPVLSP
-142 QIVDEHHPFPFV
+142 QIVDDHHPFPFV
-154 GSKAPYVAVEL
+154 ANKVPHVAVEL
-165 QKKKRNILGL
+165 QKKKRTIMGL

-182 PPVLFLPGDSIR
+182 PALLFLPGKGIR
-194 YIHLEQ
+194 YVHLEDV
-200 IVYRYAEEAFTAYPM
+200 ICRYAEEAFPAYPV

-227 DISPEDEDFS
+227 DISPEDEEFA
-237 PDADFREK
+237 PAGDFREK

-251 QRSRLAPVRM
+251 QRSRLAPVRL
-261 ECAYPMEGFLFD
+261 ECAQLLNDFFFGI
-273 TLSEKL
+273 LSEKL
-279 GLSRPQIYVS
+279 GLTRAQIYATE
-289 SAPFSM
+289 APFTMS
-295 GYVYGLCQKF
+295 YVYGLSQKF
-305 DEGAQRRLCYRP
+305 DEDMEKRLCYRP
-317 FSPQLVRNSL
+317 FTPQLVRGSL
-327 FDFPRGQDVL
+327 FDFPRGRDVL
-337 LFYPYES
+337 LSYPYES
-344 MQPFLRLIRRAAN
+344 MQPFLRLVRRAAN
-357 DPYVTSIQITIYR
+357 DPGVTSIQITIYR
-370 LAKDAKLIDLLCDA
+370 LAKEAKLIDSLCLA

-413 ERAGCRV
+413 ETAGCRV

-439 EHGNPRYITQIATG
+439 EHGNPRYVTQIATG
-453 NYNEKTAELYT
+453 NYNEKTAAQYT

-475 GRDAAE
+475 GHDAAE
-481 FFRNMFIGNLE
+481 FFRNMAIGNLE
-492 VDYKH
+492 EEYKT
-497 LMVAPHCMKT
+497 LMVAPRCMKS
-507 RILELIDEEIK
+507 RIMELIDEEIK
-518 KGKGGQITL
+518 KGKDGQIIF
-527 KVNSVTDI
+527 KVNSVTDLE
-535 DVINKLAEASCA
+535 VINKLSEASCA

-578 GRFLEHSRIYSFG
+578 GRYLEHSRIYSFG
-591 VGASQKL
+591 AGSEQKL

-603 DMMTRNMQRRVEV
+603 DLMTRNMQRRVEV

-621 SPRVRERINHII
+621 APHIRERVNHILDI
-633 DVYFRDTAKARE
+633 YFRDTAKARE

-652 ERDPQWRNGL
+652 ERFPDYRTGL

-673 ENKERERPRGESAL
+673 ENADTEKPRGEGWL
-687 HRFVRKRVT
+687 HRKVREKVT

-703 SELD
+703 SDLD

>member
-1 MTAGFTHTQ
+1 MAGFSYTQ

-25 EACADEVPLY
+25 EAYADEVPLY

-64 EGDVPIDNKTGLSPS
+64 DGDDQIDNKTGLSPS
-79 EQLERIYHA
+79 QQLERIYHA
-88 VEPLYRKRD
+88 VEPLYKKRD
-97 RFFGEVTNALRA
+97 RYFREVENALRA
-109 YGVCDLNLDEL
+109 YGIADLSIDEL
-120 KGDDATFVY
+120 KGDDAVFVY
-129 EYWRSCVLPVLSP
+129 DYWRSCVLPVLSP
-142 QIVDEHHPFPFV
+142 QIVDDHHPFPFV
-154 GSKAPYVAVEL
+154 ANKVPHVAVEL
-165 QKKKRNILGL
+165 QKKKRTIMGL

-182 PPVLFLPGDSIR
+182 PSLLFLPGQGIR
-194 YIHLEQ
+194 YVHLEEV
-200 IVYRYAEEAFTAYPM
+200 ICRYAEEAFPAYPV

-227 DISPEDEDFS
+227 DISPEDEEFA
-237 PDADFREK
+237 PAGDFREK

-251 QRSRLAPVRM
+251 QRSRLAPVRL
-261 ECAYPMEGFLFD
+261 ECAELLNDFFFGI
-273 TLSEKL
+273 LSEKL
-279 GLSRPQIYVS
+279 GLTRAQIYATE
-289 SAPFSM
+289 APFTMS
-295 GYVYGLCQKF
+295 YVYGLSQKF
-305 DEGAQRRLCYRP
+305 DEDMEKRLCYRP
-317 FSPQLVRNSL
+317 FTPQLVRGSL
-327 FDFPRGQDVL
+327 FDFPRGRDVL
-337 LFYPYES
+337 LSYPYES
-344 MQPFLRLIRRAAN
+344 MQPFLRLVRRAAN
-357 DPYVTSIQITIYR
+357 DPSVTSIQITIYR
-370 LAKDAKLIDLLCDA
+370 LAKEAKLIDSLCLA

-413 ERAGCRV
+413 ETAGCRV

-439 EHGNPRYITQIATG
+439 EHGNPRYVTQIATG
-453 NYNEKTAELYT
+453 NYNEKTAAQYT

-481 FFRNMFIGNLE
+481 FFRNMAIGNLE
-492 VDYKH
+492 EDYKT
-497 LMVAPHCMKT
+497 LMVAPKCMKS
-507 RILELIDEEIK
+507 RIMELIDEEIQ
-518 KGKGGQITL
+518 KGKDGQIIF
-527 KVNSVTDI
+527 KVNSVTDLE
-535 DVINKLAEASCA
+535 VINKLSEASCA
-547 GVRIMMLV
+547 GVRIMLLV

-562 PGVPGYTEN
+562 PGVPEYTEN

-578 GRFLEHSRIYSFG
+578 GRYLEHSRIYSFG
-591 VGASQKL
+591 AGAGQKL

-603 DMMTRNMQRRVEV
+603 DLMTRNMQRRVEV
-616 AVPIY
+616 AVPIHA
-621 SPRVRERINHII
+621 PHIRERINHIL

-652 ERDPQWRNGL
+652 ERFPDYKTGL

-673 ENKERERPRGESAL
+673 ENADTEKPRGEGWL
-687 HRFVRKRVT
+687 HRKVREKVT

-703 SELD
+703 SDLD

>member
-1 MTAGFTHTQ
+1 MAGFSYTQ

-25 EACADEVPLY
+25 EAYADEVPLY

-64 EGDVPIDNKTGLSPS
+64 DGDEQIDNKTGLSPS
-79 EQLERIYHA
+79 QQLERIYHA
-88 VEPLYRKRD
+88 VEPLYKKRD
-97 RFFGEVTNALRA
+97 RYFREVENALRG
-109 YGVCDLNLDEL
+109 YGIKDMRIDEL
-120 KGDDATFVY
+120 KGDDAVFVY
-129 EYWRSCVLPVLSP
+129 DYWRSCILPVLSP

-154 GSKAPYVAVEL
+154 ANKALHVAVEL
-165 QKKKRNILGL
+165 QKKKRTIMGL

-182 PPVLFLPGDSIR
+182 PALLFLPGEGIR
-194 YIHLEQ
+194 YVHLED
-200 IVYRYAEEAFTAYPM
+200 IVCRYAEEVFPAYPV

-227 DISPEDEDFS
+227 DISPEDEEFA
-237 PDADFREK
+237 PAGDFREK

-251 QRSRLAPVRM
+251 QRSRLAPVRL
-261 ECAYPMEGFLFD
+261 ECAQLLNDFFFGI
-273 TLSEKL
+273 LSEKL
-279 GLSRPQIYVS
+279 GLTRAQIYATE
-289 SAPFSM
+289 APFTMS
-295 GYVYGLCQKF
+295 YVYGLSQKF
-305 DEGAQRRLCYRP
+305 DEEMQKKLCYRP
-317 FSPQLVRNSL
+317 FTPQMVRGSL
-327 FDFPRGQDVL
+327 FEFPRGRDVL
-337 LFYPYES
+337 LSYPYES
-344 MQPFLRLIRRAAN
+344 MQPFLRLVRRAAN
-357 DPYVTSIQITIYR
+357 DPSVTSIQITIYR
-370 LAKDAKLIDLLCDA
+370 LAKEAKLIDSLCLA

-413 ERAGCRV
+413 ETAGCRV

-453 NYNEKTAELYT
+453 NYNEKTAAQYT

-481 FFRNMFIGNLE
+481 FFRNMAIGNLE
-492 VDYKH
+492 EDYKT
-497 LMVAPHCMKT
+497 LMVAPKCMKS
-507 RILELIDEEIK
+507 RIMELIDEEIK
-518 KGKGGQITL
+518 KGKDGQIIF
-527 KVNSVTDI
+527 KVNSITDLE
-535 DVINKLAEASCA
+535 VINKLSEASCA
-547 GVRIMMLV
+547 GVRIMLLV

-562 PGVPGYTEN
+562 PGVPEYTEN

-578 GRFLEHSRIYSFG
+578 GRYLEHSRIYSFG
-591 VGASQKL
+591 VGSEQKL

-603 DMMTRNMQRRVEV
+603 DLMTRNMQRRVEV

-621 SPRVRERINHII
+621 APHIRERINHIL

-652 ERDPQWRNGL
+652 ERFPEYKTGL

-673 ENKERERPRGESAL
+673 ENADTEKPHTEGWL
-687 HRFVRKRVT
+687 HRKVREKVT

-703 SELD
+703 SDLD

>member
-1 MTAGFTHTQ
+1 MAGFSYTQ

-25 EACADEVPLY
+25 EAYADEVPLY

-64 EGDVPIDNKTGLSPS
+64 DGDDQIDNKTGLSPS
-79 EQLERIYHA
+79 QQLERIYHA
-88 VEPLYRKRD
+88 VEPLYKKRD
-97 RFFGEVTNALRA
+97 RYFREVENALRS
-109 YGVCDLNLDEL
+109 YGIKDMRIDEL
-120 KGDDATFVY
+120 KGDDAVFVY
-129 EYWRSCVLPVLSP
+129 DYWRSCILPVLSP

-154 GSKAPYVAVEL
+154 ANKALHVAVEL
-165 QKKKRNILGL
+165 QKKKRTIMGL

-182 PPVLFLPGDSIR
+182 PALLFLPGEGIR
-194 YIHLEQ
+194 YVHLED
-200 IVYRYAEEAFTAYPM
+200 IVCRYAEEVFPAYPV

-227 DISPEDEDFS
+227 DISPEDEEFA
-237 PDADFREK
+237 PAGDFREK

-251 QRSRLAPVRM
+251 QRSRLAPVRL
-261 ECAYPMEGFLFD
+261 ECAQLLNDFFFGI
-273 TLSEKL
+273 LSEKL
-279 GLSRPQIYVS
+279 GLTRAQIYATE
-289 SAPFSM
+289 APFTMS
-295 GYVYGLCQKF
+295 YVYGLSQKF
-305 DEGAQRRLCYRP
+305 DEEMQKKLCYRP
-317 FSPQLVRNSL
+317 FTPQMVRGSL
-327 FDFPRGQDVL
+327 FEFPRGRDVL
-337 LFYPYES
+337 LSYPYES
-344 MQPFLRLIRRAAN
+344 MQPFLRLVRRAAN
-357 DPYVTSIQITIYR
+357 DPGVTSIQITIYR
-370 LAKDAKLIDLLCDA
+370 LAKEAKLIDSLCLA

-413 ERAGCRV
+413 ETAGCRV

-453 NYNEKTAELYT
+453 NYNEKTAAQYT

-475 GRDAAE
+475 GHDAAE
-481 FFRNMFIGNLE
+481 FFRNMAIGNLE
-492 VDYKH
+492 EEYKT
-497 LMVAPHCMKT
+497 LMVAPRCMKS
-507 RILELIDEEIK
+507 RIMELIDEEIK
-518 KGKGGQITL
+518 KGKDGQIIF
-527 KVNSVTDI
+527 KVNSVTDLE
-535 DVINKLAEASCA
+535 VINKLSEASCA
-547 GVRIMMLV
+547 GVRIMLLV

-562 PGVPGYTEN
+562 PGVPEYTEN

-578 GRFLEHSRIYSFG
+578 GRYLEHSRIYSFG
-591 VGASQKL
+591 VGSEQKL

-603 DMMTRNMQRRVEV
+603 DLMTRNMQRRVEV

-621 SPRVRERINHII
+621 APHIRERVNHILDI
-633 DVYFRDTAKARE
+633 YFRDTAKARE

-652 ERDPQWRNGL
+652 ERFPDYRTGL

-673 ENKERERPRGESAL
+673 ENADTEKPHTEGWL
-687 HRFVRKRVT
+687 HRKVREKVT

-703 SELD
+703 SDLD

>member
-1 MTAGFTHTQ
+1 MAGFSYTQ

-25 EACADEVPLY
+25 EAYAEEVPLY

-64 EGDVPIDNKTGLSPS
+64 DGDDQIDNKTGLSPS
-79 EQLERIYHA
+79 QQLERIYHA
-88 VEPLYRKRD
+88 VEPLYKKRD
-97 RFFGEVTNALRA
+97 RYFREVENALRA
-109 YGVCDLNLDEL
+109 YGIADLSIDEL
-120 KGDDATFVY
+120 KGDDAVFVY
-129 EYWRSCVLPVLSP
+129 DYWRSCVLPVLSP
-142 QIVDEHHPFPFV
+142 QIVDDHHPFPFV
-154 GSKAPYVAVEL
+154 ANKVPHVAVEL
-165 QKKKRNILGL
+165 QKKKRTIMGL

-182 PPVLFLPGDSIR
+182 PALLFLPGKGIR
-194 YIHLEQ
+194 YVHLEDV
-200 IVYRYAEEAFTAYPM
+200 ICRYAEEAFPAYPV

-227 DISPEDEDFS
+227 DISPEDEEFA
-237 PDADFREK
+237 PAGDFREK

-251 QRSRLAPVRM
+251 QRSRLAPVRL
-261 ECAYPMEGFLFD
+261 ECAQLLNDFFFGI
-273 TLSEKL
+273 LSEKL
-279 GLSRPQIYVS
+279 GLTRAQIYATE
-289 SAPFSM
+289 APFTMS
-295 GYVYGLCQKF
+295 YVYGLSQKF
-305 DEGAQRRLCYRP
+305 DEDMEKRLCYRP
-317 FSPQLVRNSL
+317 FTPQLVRGSL
-327 FDFPRGQDVL
+327 FDFPRGRDVL
-337 LFYPYES
+337 LSYPYES
-344 MQPFLRLIRRAAN
+344 MQPFLRLVRRAAN
-357 DPYVTSIQITIYR
+357 DPSVTSIQITIYR
-370 LAKDAKLIDLLCDA
+370 LAKEAKLIDSLCLA

-413 ERAGCRV
+413 ETAGCRV

-439 EHGNPRYITQIATG
+439 EHGNPRYVTQIATG
-453 NYNEKTAELYT
+453 NYNEKTAAQYT

-475 GRDAAE
+475 GHDAAE
-481 FFRNMFIGNLE
+481 FFRNMAIGNLE
-492 VDYKH
+492 EEYKT
-497 LMVAPHCMKT
+497 LMVAPRCMKS
-507 RILELIDEEIK
+507 RIMELIDEEIK
-518 KGKGGQITL
+518 KGRDGQIIF
-527 KVNSVTDI
+527 KVNSVTDLE
-535 DVINKLAEASCA
+535 VINKLSEASCA

-578 GRFLEHSRIYSFG
+578 GRYLEHSRIYSFG
-591 VGASQKL
+591 AGSEQKL

-603 DMMTRNMQRRVEV
+603 DLMTRNMQRRVEV

-621 SPRVRERINHII
+621 APHIRERVNHILDI
-633 DVYFRDTAKARE
+633 YFRDTAKARE

-652 ERDPQWRNGL
+652 ERFPDCKTGL

-673 ENKERERPRGESAL
+673 ENADTEKPRGEGWL
-687 HRFVRKRVT
+687 HRKVREKVT

-703 SELD
+703 SDLD

>member
-1 MTAGFTHTQ
+1 MAGFSYTQ

-25 EACADEVPLY
+25 EAYADEVPLY

-64 EGDVPIDNKTGLSPS
+64 DGDEQIDNKTGLSPS
-79 EQLERIYHA
+79 QQLERIYHA
-88 VEPLYRKRD
+88 VEPLYKKRD
-97 RFFGEVTNALRA
+97 RYFREVENALRA
-109 YGVCDLNLDEL
+109 YGIADLSIDEL
-120 KGDDATFVY
+120 KGDDAVFVY
-129 EYWRSCVLPVLSP
+129 DYWRSCVLPVLSP
-142 QIVDEHHPFPFV
+142 QIVDDHHPFPFV
-154 GSKAPYVAVEL
+154 ANKVPHVAVEL
-165 QKKKRNILGL
+165 QKKKRTIMGL

-182 PPVLFLPGDSIR
+182 PSLLFLPGKGIR
-194 YIHLEQ
+194 YVHLEEV
-200 IVYRYAEEAFTAYPM
+200 ICRYAEEAFPAYPV

-227 DISPEDEDFS
+227 DISPEDEEFA
-237 PDADFREK
+237 PAGDFREK

-251 QRSRLAPVRM
+251 QRSRLAPVRL
-261 ECAYPMEGFLFD
+261 ECAQLLNDFFFGI
-273 TLSEKL
+273 LSEKL
-279 GLSRPQIYVS
+279 GLSRAQIYATE
-289 SAPFSM
+289 APFTMS
-295 GYVYGLCQKF
+295 YVYGLSQKF
-305 DEGAQRRLCYRP
+305 DEDMEKRLCYRP
-317 FSPQLVRNSL
+317 FTPQLVRGSL
-327 FDFPRGQDVL
+327 FEFPRGRDVL
-337 LFYPYES
+337 LSYPYES
-344 MQPFLRLIRRAAN
+344 MQPFLRLVRRAAN
-357 DPYVTSIQITIYR
+357 DPSVTSIQITIYR
-370 LAKDAKLIDLLCDA
+370 LAKEAKLIDSLCLA

-413 ERAGCRV
+413 ETAGCRV

-439 EHGNPRYITQIATG
+439 EHGNPRYVTQIATG
-453 NYNEKTAELYT
+453 NYNEKTAAQYT

-475 GRDAAE
+475 GHDAAE
-481 FFRNMFIGNLE
+481 FFRNMAIGNLE
-492 VDYKH
+492 EEYKT
-497 LMVAPHCMKT
+497 LMVAPRCMKS
-507 RILELIDEEIK
+507 RIMELIDEEIK
-518 KGKGGQITL
+518 KGKDGQIIF
-527 KVNSVTDI
+527 KVNSVTDLE
-535 DVINKLAEASCA
+535 VINKLSEASCA

-578 GRFLEHSRIYSFG
+578 GRYLEHSRIYSFG
-591 VGASQKL
+591 AGSEQKL

-603 DMMTRNMQRRVEV
+603 DLMTRNMQRRVEV
-616 AVPIY
+616 AVPINA
-621 SPRVRERINHII
+621 PHIRERVNHILDI
-633 DVYFRDTAKARE
+633 YFRDTAKARE

-652 ERDPQWRNGL
+652 ERFPDCKTGL

-673 ENKERERPRGESAL
+673 ENADTEKPRGEGWL
-687 HRFVRKRVT
+687 HRKVREKVT

-703 SELD
+703 SDLD

>member
-1 MTAGFTHTQ
+1 MAGFSYTQ

-25 EACADEVPLY
+25 EAYAEEVPLY

-64 EGDVPIDNKTGLSPS
+64 DGDEQIDNKTGLSPS
-79 EQLERIYHA
+79 QQLERIYHA
-88 VEPLYRKRD
+88 VEPLYKKRD
-97 RFFGEVTNALRA
+97 RYFREVENALRG
-109 YGVCDLNLDEL
+109 YGIKDMRIDEL
-120 KGDDATFVY
+120 KGDDAVFVY
-129 EYWRSCVLPVLSP
+129 DYWRSCILPVLSP

-154 GSKAPYVAVEL
+154 ANKALHVAVEL
-165 QKKKRNILGL
+165 QKKKRTIMGL

-182 PPVLFLPGDSIR
+182 PALLFLPGEGIR
-194 YIHLEQ
+194 YVHLED
-200 IVYRYAEEAFTAYPM
+200 IVCRYAEEVFPAYPV

-227 DISPEDEDFS
+227 DISPEDEEFA
-237 PDADFREK
+237 PAGDFREK

-251 QRSRLAPVRM
+251 QRSRLAPVRL
-261 ECAYPMEGFLFD
+261 ECAQLLNDFFFGI
-273 TLSEKL
+273 LSEKL
-279 GLSRPQIYVS
+279 GLTRAQIYATE
-289 SAPFSM
+289 APFTMS
-295 GYVYGLCQKF
+295 YVYGLSQKF
-305 DEGAQRRLCYRP
+305 DEEMQKKLCYRP
-317 FSPQLVRNSL
+317 FTPQMVRGSL
-327 FDFPRGQDVL
+327 FEFPRGRDVL
-337 LFYPYES
+337 LSYPYES
-344 MQPFLRLIRRAAN
+344 MQPFLRLVRRAAN
-357 DPYVTSIQITIYR
+357 DPSVTSIQITIYR
-370 LAKDAKLIDLLCDA
+370 LAKEAKLIDSLCLA

-413 ERAGCRV
+413 ETAGCRV

-453 NYNEKTAELYT
+453 NYNEKTAAQYT

-481 FFRNMFIGNLE
+481 FFRNMAIGNLE
-492 VDYKH
+492 EDYKT
-497 LMVAPHCMKT
+497 LMVAPKCMKS
-507 RILELIDEEIK
+507 RIMELIDEEIQ
-518 KGKGGQITL
+518 KGKDGQIIF
-527 KVNSVTDI
+527 KVNSVTDLE
-535 DVINKLAEASCA
+535 VINKLSEASCA
-547 GVRIMMLV
+547 GVRIMLLV

-562 PGVPGYTEN
+562 PGVPEYTEN

-578 GRFLEHSRIYSFG
+578 GRYLEHSRIYSFG
-591 VGASQKL
+591 VGSEQKL

-603 DMMTRNMQRRVEV
+603 DLMTRNMQRRVEV

-621 SPRVRERINHII
+621 APHIRERVNHIL

-652 ERDPQWRNGL
+652 ERFPEYKTGL

-673 ENKERERPRGESAL
+673 ENADTEKPRGEGWL
-687 HRFVRKRVT
+687 HRKVREKVT

-703 SELD
+703 SDLD

>member
-1 MTAGFTHTQ
+1 MAGFSYTQ

-25 EACADEVPLY
+25 EAYAEEVPLY

-64 EGDVPIDNKTGLSPS
+64 DGDDQIDNKTGLSPS
-79 EQLERIYHA
+79 QQLERIYHA
-88 VEPLYRKRD
+88 VEPLYKKRD
-97 RFFGEVTNALRA
+97 RYFREVENALRA
-109 YGVCDLNLDEL
+109 YGIADLSIDEL
-120 KGDDATFVY
+120 KGDDAVFVY
-129 EYWRSCVLPVLSP
+129 DYWRSCVLPVLSP
-142 QIVDEHHPFPFV
+142 QIVDDHHPFPFV
-154 GSKAPYVAVEL
+154 ANKVPHVAVEL
-165 QKKKRNILGL
+165 QKKKRTIMGL

-182 PPVLFLPGDSIR
+182 PALLFLPGKGIR
-194 YIHLEQ
+194 YVHLEDV
-200 IVYRYAEEAFTAYPM
+200 ICRYAEEAFPAYPV

-227 DISPEDEDFS
+227 DISPEDEEFA
-237 PDADFREK
+237 PAGDFREK

-251 QRSRLAPVRM
+251 QRSRLAPVRL
-261 ECAYPMEGFLFD
+261 ECAQLLNDFFFGI
-273 TLSEKL
+273 LSEKL
-279 GLSRPQIYVS
+279 GLTRAQIYATE
-289 SAPFSM
+289 APFTMS
-295 GYVYGLCQKF
+295 YVYGLSQKF
-305 DEGAQRRLCYRP
+305 DEDMEKRLCYRP
-317 FSPQLVRNSL
+317 FTPQLVRGSL
-327 FDFPRGQDVL
+327 FDFPRGRDVL
-337 LFYPYES
+337 LSYPYES
-344 MQPFLRLIRRAAN
+344 MQPFLRLVRRAAN
-357 DPYVTSIQITIYR
+357 DPGVTSIQITIYR
-370 LAKDAKLIDLLCDA
+370 LAKEAKLIDSLCLA

-413 ERAGCRV
+413 ETAGCRV
-420 IYGFEGFKVHSK
+420 IYGFEGFKVHST

-439 EHGNPRYITQIATG
+439 EHGNPRYVTQIATG
-453 NYNEKTAELYT
+453 NYNEKTAAQYT

-475 GRDAAE
+475 GHDAAE
-481 FFRNMFIGNLE
+481 FFRNMAIGNLE
-492 VDYKH
+492 EEYKT
-497 LMVAPHCMKT
+497 LMVAPRCMKS
-507 RILELIDEEIK
+507 RIMELIDEEIK
-518 KGKGGQITL
+518 KGKDGQIIF
-527 KVNSVTDI
+527 KVNSVTDLE
-535 DVINKLAEASCA
+535 VINKLSEASCA

-578 GRFLEHSRIYSFG
+578 GRYLEHSRIYSFG
-591 VGASQKL
+591 AGSEQKL

-603 DMMTRNMQRRVEV
+603 DLMTRNMQRRVEV

-621 SPRVRERINHII
+621 APHIRERVNHILDI
-633 DVYFRDTAKARE
+633 YFRDTAKARE

-652 ERDPQWRNGL
+652 ERFPDYRTGL

-673 ENKERERPRGESAL
+673 ENADTEKPRGEGWL
-687 HRFVRKRVT
+687 HRKVREKVT

-703 SELD
+703 SDLD

>member
-1 MTAGFTHTQ
+1 MAGFSYTQ

-25 EACADEVPLY
+25 EAYAGEVPLY

-64 EGDVPIDNKTGLSPS
+64 DGDEQIDNKTGLSPS
-79 EQLERIYHA
+79 QQLERIYHA
-88 VEPLYRKRD
+88 VEPLYKKRD
-97 RFFGEVTNALRA
+97 RYFREVENALRG
-109 YGVCDLNLDEL
+109 YGIKDMRIDEL
-120 KGDDATFVY
+120 KGDDAVFVY
-129 EYWRSCVLPVLSP
+129 DYWRSCILPVLSP

-154 GSKAPYVAVEL
+154 ANKALHVAVEL
-165 QKKKRNILGL
+165 QKKKRTIMGL

-182 PPVLFLPGDSIR
+182 PALLFLPGEGIR
-194 YIHLEQ
+194 YVHLED
-200 IVYRYAEEAFTAYPM
+200 IVCRYAEEVFPAYPV

-227 DISPEDEDFS
+227 DISPEDEEFA
-237 PDADFREK
+237 PAGDFREK

-251 QRSRLAPVRM
+251 QRSRLAPVRL
-261 ECAYPMEGFLFD
+261 ECAQLLNDFFFGI
-273 TLSEKL
+273 LSEKL
-279 GLSRPQIYVS
+279 GLSRAQIYATE
-289 SAPFSM
+289 APFTMS
-295 GYVYGLCQKF
+295 YVYGLSQKF
-305 DEGAQRRLCYRP
+305 DEEMQKKLCYRP
-317 FSPQLVRNSL
+317 FTPQMVRGSL
-327 FDFPRGQDVL
+327 FEFPRGRDVL
-337 LFYPYES
+337 LSYPYES
-344 MQPFLRLIRRAAN
+344 MQPFLRLVRRAAN
-357 DPYVTSIQITIYR
+357 DPSVTSIQITIYR
-370 LAKDAKLIDLLCDA
+370 LAKEAKLIDSLCLA

-413 ERAGCRV
+413 ETAGCRV

-453 NYNEKTAELYT
+453 NYNEKTAAQYT

-481 FFRNMFIGNLE
+481 FFRNMAIGNLE
-492 VDYKH
+492 EDYKT
-497 LMVAPHCMKT
+497 LMVAPKCMKS
-507 RILELIDEEIK
+507 RIMELIDEEIK
-518 KGKGGQITL
+518 KGRDGQIIF
-527 KVNSVTDI
+527 KVNSVTDLE
-535 DVINKLAEASCA
+535 VINKLSEASCA
-547 GVRIMMLV
+547 GVRIMLLV

-562 PGVPGYTEN
+562 PGVPEYTEN

-578 GRFLEHSRIYSFG
+578 GRYLEHSRIYSFG
-591 VGASQKL
+591 AGSEQKL

-603 DMMTRNMQRRVEV
+603 DLMTRNMQRRVEV

-621 SPRVRERINHII
+621 APHIRERINHIL

-652 ERDPQWRNGL
+652 ERFPEYKTGL

-673 ENKERERPRGESAL
+673 ENADTEKPRGEGWL
-687 HRFVRKRVT
+687 HRKVREKVT

-703 SELD
+703 SDLD

>member
-1 MTAGFTHTQ
+1 MAGFSYTQ

-25 EACADEVPLY
+25 EAYAGEVPLY

-64 EGDVPIDNKTGLSPS
+64 DGDEQIDNKTGLSPS
-79 EQLERIYHA
+79 QQLERIYHA
-88 VEPLYRKRD
+88 VEPLYKKRD
-97 RFFGEVTNALRA
+97 RYFREVENALRG
-109 YGVCDLNLDEL
+109 YGIKDMRIDEL
-120 KGDDATFVY
+120 KGDDAVFVY
-129 EYWRSCVLPVLSP
+129 DYWRSCILPVLSP

-154 GSKAPYVAVEL
+154 ANKALHVAVEL
-165 QKKKRNILGL
+165 QKKKRTIMGL

-182 PPVLFLPGDSIR
+182 PALLFLPGEGIR
-194 YIHLEQ
+194 YVHLED
-200 IVYRYAEEAFTAYPM
+200 IVCRYAEEVFPAYPV

-227 DISPEDEDFS
+227 DISPEDEEFA
-237 PDADFREK
+237 PAGDFREK

-251 QRSRLAPVRM
+251 QRSRLAPVRL
-261 ECAYPMEGFLFD
+261 ECAQLLNDFFFGI
-273 TLSEKL
+273 LSEKL
-279 GLSRPQIYVS
+279 GLSRAQIYATE
-289 SAPFSM
+289 APFTMS
-295 GYVYGLCQKF
+295 YVYGLSQKF
-305 DEGAQRRLCYRP
+305 DEEMQKKLCYRP
-317 FSPQLVRNSL
+317 FTPQMVRGSL
-327 FDFPRGQDVL
+327 FEFPRGRDVL
-337 LFYPYES
+337 LSYPYES
-344 MQPFLRLIRRAAN
+344 MQPFLRLVRRAAN
-357 DPYVTSIQITIYR
+357 DPSVTSIQITIYR
-370 LAKDAKLIDLLCDA
+370 LAKEAKLIDSLCLA

-413 ERAGCRV
+413 ETAGCRV

-453 NYNEKTAELYT
+453 NYNEKTAAQYT

-481 FFRNMFIGNLE
+481 FFRNMAIGNLE
-492 VDYKH
+492 EDYKT
-497 LMVAPHCMKT
+497 LMVAPKCMKS
-507 RILELIDEEIK
+507 RIMELIDEEIK
-518 KGKGGQITL
+518 KGRDGQIIF
-527 KVNSVTDI
+527 KVNSVTDLE
-535 DVINKLAEASCA
+535 VINKLSEASCA
-547 GVRIMMLV
+547 GVRIMLLV

-562 PGVPGYTEN
+562 PGVPEYTEN

-578 GRFLEHSRIYSFG
+578 GRYLEHSRIYSFG
-591 VGASQKL
+591 AGSEQKL

-603 DMMTRNMQRRVEV
+603 DLMTRNMQRRVEV

-621 SPRVRERINHII
+621 APHIRERINHIL

-652 ERDPQWRNGL
+652 ERFPEYKTGL

-673 ENKERERPRGESAL
+673 ENADTEKPHTEGWL
-687 HRFVRKRVT
+687 HRKVREKVT

-703 SELD
+703 SDLD